1 MAAASA
7 PITMKEA
14 LTRFIQLIESY
25 REFRLAVE
33 IALICYTLLGD
44 SHEKMLLQSIG
55 VNPQFITFTNVT
67 MESDKYICVR
77 ETAPQNSVVIIDMNM
92 PMQPLRRPITADSA
106 LMNPNTRILALKAQV
121 PGTTQDH
128 LQIFNIEAKQKI
140 KSHQMPEQVVFWK
153 WITPKMLGLVT
164 QTSVYHWPI
173 EGDSEPVKMFDRT
186 ANLANN
192 QIINYR
198 CDPSEKWLVLIGIAP
213 GSPERP
219 QLVKGNMQLFSVD
232 QQRSQALEAHAAS
245 FASIRVPGNDRDSIL
260 ISFASKTS
268 NAGQVTSKLHVIELG
283 AQPGKPS
290 FSKKQ
295 ADLFFPPD
303 FADDFPVAMQI
314 SQKYGLIYVITKL
327 GLLFVYDLE
336 TATAVYRNRISP
348 DPIFLTSE
356 ASSIG
361 GFYAVNRRGQVLL
374 ATVNEATIIPFVS
387 GQLNNLE
394 LAVNLA
400 KRGNLPGAENLVVQ
414 RFQELFAQT
423 KYKEAAELAA
433 ESPQGI
439 LRTPDTVAKFQSV
452 PVQAGQTPPLLQYFG
467 TLLTKGKLNAFESLE
482 LSRLVVNQ
490 NKKNLLE
497 NWLAEDKLECSEEL
511 GDLVKTVDNDLALKI
526 YIKARATPK
535 VVAAFAER
543 REFDKILIYSK
554 QVGYTPDYL
563 FLLQTILRSD
573 PQEALEDLQKS
584 GGAPSSTKLGC
595 SYEHVP
601 RFMELPCS
609 PIEQAALAF
618 SLWSFHRNM
627 IREATAFLL
636 DVLKPNLPEHGY
648 LQTKVLEINLVTF
661 PNVADAILANGMF
674 SHYDRPRIAQLCEK
688 AGLYIR
694 ALQHY
699 SELPDIK
706 RVIVNTHA
714 IEPQALV
721 EFFGTLSREW
731 ALECMKDLL
740 MINIKGNLQII
751 VQVAKEYC
759 EQLGIDACIKLFE
772 QFKSYDG
779 LYFFLGSYLSS
790 SEDPDIHFKYIEA
803 AARTGQIK
811 EVERVTRESNFYDPE
826 KTKNFLMDAKL
837 PDARPLI
844 NVCDRFGFVPDLTHY
859 LYTNNMLR
867 YIEGYVQKVNP
878 GNAPL
883 VVGQLLDDECPEDF
897 IKGLILSVR
906 SLLPVEP
913 LVAECEKRNRLRLL
927 TQFLEHLVS
936 EGSQD
941 VHVHNALGKII
952 IESNNNPE
960 HFLTTNPYY
969 DSRVVGKYCEKRDP
983 TLAVVAYRRGQCD
996 DELINV
1002 TNKNSLFKLQAR
1014 YVVER
1019 MDGDLWD
1026 KVLNPDNE
1034 FRRQLI
1040 DQVVST
1046 ALPESKSPEQ
1056 VSAAVKA
1063 FMTADL
1069 PHELIELLE
1078 KIVLQNSAFSG
1089 NFNLQNL
1096 LILTAIKADPSRVM
1110 DYINRLDNFDGPAVG
1125 EVAVEAQLYEEAF
1138 AIFKKFNLNVQA
1150 VNVLLDNIRDIN
1162 RAVEFAFR
1170 VEEDAVW
1177 SQVAKAQLREGLVSD
1192 AIESFIRADDAT
1204 QFLDVIHAA
1213 EDADVYHDLVKYL
1226 LMVRQK
1232 TKEPKVDSELIY
1244 AYAKIDRLGDI
1255 EEFILMPNVANL
1267 PNVGDRLYDAALYEA
1282 AKIIFAFISNWAK
1295 LASTLI
1301 KLNQFQG
1308 AVDAARKAN
1317 SAKTWKEVCFA
1328 CVDAEEFRL
1337 AQICGLN
1344 IIVQVDDL
1352 EEVSEF
1358 YQNRGCFNELISL
1371 MESGLGLERAHMGI
1385 FTELGVLY
1393 ARYRHEKLMEHIK
1406 LFSTRLNIPKLIRA
1420 CDEQQHWKELT
1431 YLYIQYDEFDNAA
1444 TTVMNHSPDAWD
1456 HMQFKDIVVKVAN
1469 VELYYKAVH
1478 FYLQEHPDLINDLL
1492 NVLAL
1497 RVDHTRVVDIMR
1509 KAGHLRLV
1517 KPYMIAVQSN
1527 NVSAVNEALNE
1538 IYVEEEDYDRLRE
1551 SIELH
1556 DNFDQIGLAQKIE
1569 KHELLEMRRVA
1580 ASIYKKAGRWKQSIA
1595 LSKKDNLYKDAMET
1609 ASQSGDRELA
1619 EELLVYFIEQGKKEC
1634 FASCLFVCYDLIR
1647 PDVALELAWM
1657 NNMIDF
1663 AFPYLLQ
1670 FIREYT
1676 GKVDELIKDKIEAQK
1691 EAMAKENEEKDVMK
1705 QQNMYAQLLPLALPA
1720 PPMPGMGGP
1729 GMGGG
1734 FTPPPP
1740 PMGGMGMPPM
1750 PPFVFVVSVS
1760 AGDGIEFFVYDLDC
1774 NVKFE
1779 SWLTKLRR
1787 INIACVQE
1795 TKWVGFKARDVDG
1808 YKLWYSGSER
1818 RRNGVGILVD
1828 EELRGLDGEEKM
1840 RFWEALDEVVRGVP
1854 SSEKIVV
1861 AGDFNGHIG
1870 ALPGSFSDV
1879 HGGFGFRKRN
1889 EEGATLL
1896 EFARSFGLVVVKWS
1910 FPKKDDHLITF
1921 RSAIAKT
1928 QIDFLLLRKGDKVLC
1943 KDCKVIPSE
1952 NLSTQHTLLVMNLG
1966 IKKDRKRRGE
1976 ECRLGIKWGGLT
1988 PVNAWEIGKKLA
2000 GMGVWQCRGDVDSKW
2015 DRVARCIR
2023 ENASEVSG
2031 VSRGRAGHHRGNW
2044 RWNEE
2049 VKKKVR
2055 PRKGRERREKK
2066 LFRLAKARERKGRDL
2081 DQVKCIKGEDGTVL
2095 VEDDHIKNRWQSY
2108 FYRLLNDEGDRAIGL
2123 GELEHS
2129 EECLDFSY
2137 CRRFKVEEVREAVRR
2152 MRRSRATGP
2161 DEIPVDFWKFSGET
2175 GLRWLT
2181 GLFNGIFKTTKM
2193 SEAWRWS
2200 TMIPLYKNKGDIQSS
2215 NNYRGIKLL
2224 SHSMKI

>member
-1 MAAASA
+1 MAAANA
-7 PITMKEA
+7 PIAMREA
-14 LTRFIQLIESY
+14 LTLP
-25 REFRLAVE
+25 
-33 IALICYTLLGD
+33 
-44 SHEKMLLQSIG
+44 SIG
-55 VNPQFITFTNVT
+55 INPQFITFTHVT

-92 PMQPLRRPITADSA
+92 PNQPLRRPITADSA
-106 LMNPNTRILALKAQV
+106 LMNPNSRILALKAQLQ
-121 PGTTQDH
+121 GTTQDH
-128 LQIFNIEAKQKI
+128 LQIFNIEMKAKM
-140 KSHQMPEQVVFWK
+140 KSYQMPEQVVFWK
-153 WITPKMLGLVT
+153 WITPKLLGLVT
-164 QTSVYHWPI
+164 QTSVYHWSI
-173 EGDSEPVKMFDRT
+173 EGDSEPVKMFERT

-245 FASIRVPGNDRDSIL
+245 FAQFKVPGNENPSTL
-260 ISFASKTS
+260 ISFATKTL
-268 NAGQVTSKLHVIELG
+268 NAGQIISKLHVIELG

-290 FSKKQ
+290 FTKKQ

-314 SQKYGLIYVITKL
+314 SHKYSLIYVITKL

-356 ASSIG
+356 ATSVG
-361 GFYAVNRRGQVLL
+361 GFYAINRRGQVLL
-374 ATVNEATIIPFVS
+374 ATVNEQTIVNFVS

-400 KRGNLPGAENLVVQ
+400 KRGNLPGAEKLVVE
-414 RFQELFAQT
+414 RFHELFAQT

-467 TLLTKGKLNAFESLE
+467 TLLTRGKLNAFESLE

-511 GDLVKTVDNDLALKI
+511 GDLVK
-526 YIKARATPK
+526 
-535 VVAAFAER
+535 
-543 REFDKILIYSK
+543 
-554 QVGYTPDYL
+554 VGYTPDYL
-563 FLLQTILRSD
+563 FLLQTILRTD
-573 PQEALEDLQKS
+573 PQGAVNFALMMSQMEGGCPVDYNTITDLFLQ
-584 GGAPSSTKLGC
+584 
-595 SYEHVP
+595 
-601 RFMELPCS
+601 
-609 PIEQAALAF
+609 
-618 SLWSFHRNM
+618 RNL

-688 AGLYIR
+688 AGLYVR
-694 ALQHY
+694 ALQ
-699 SELPDIK
+699 
-706 RVIVNTHA
+706 
-714 IEPQALV
+714 
-721 EFFGTLSREW
+721 
-731 ALECMKDLL
+731 
-740 MINIKGNLQII
+740 
-751 VQVAKEYC
+751 
-759 EQLGIDACIKLFE
+759 
-772 QFKSYDG
+772 
-779 LYFFLGSYLSS
+779 
-790 SEDPDIHFKYIEA
+790 DPDIHFKYIEA
-803 AARTGQIK
+803 AAKTGQIK
-811 EVERVTRESNFYDPE
+811 EVERVTRESSFYDPE
-826 KTKNFLMDAKL
+826 KTKNFLMEAKL

-913 LVAECEKRNRLRLL
+913 LVEECEKRNRLRLL

-941 VHVHNALGKII
+941 VHVHNAL
-952 IESNNNPE
+952 
-960 HFLTTNPYY
+960 
-969 DSRVVGKYCEKRDP
+969 
-983 TLAVVAYRRGQCD
+983 
-996 DELINV
+996 
-1002 TNKNSLFKLQAR
+1002 
-1014 YVVER
+1014 
-1019 MDGDLWD
+1019 
-1026 KVLNPDNE
+1026 
-1034 FRRQLI
+1034 
-1040 DQVVST
+1040 
-1046 ALPESKSPEQ
+1046 
-1056 VSAAVKA
+1056 AVKA

-1125 EVAVEAQLYEEAF
+1125 EMAVEAQLYEEAF

-1150 VNVLLDNIRDIN
+1150 VNVLLDHIHSID

-1204 QFLDVIHAA
+1204 QFLDVIRAA
-1213 EDADVYHDLVKYL
+1213 EDGNAYHDLVRYL
-1226 LMVRQK
+1226 LMVRHK

-1244 AYAKIDRLGDI
+1244 AYAKIDRLSDI

-1267 PNVGDRLYDAALYEA
+1267 QNVGDRLYDEELYEA

-1295 LASTLI
+1295 LAVTLV
-1301 KLNQFQG
+1301 KLKQFQG

-1344 IIVQVDDL
+1344 IIIQLSSDFQLECLNNTFFQNVDDL
-1352 EEVSEF
+1352 EEVSEY

-1406 LFSTRLNIPKLIRA
+1406 LFATRLNIPKLIRA

-1444 TTVMNHSPDAWD
+1444 TTIMNHSPEAWD
-1456 HMQFKDIVVKVAN
+1456 HMQFKDVVVKVAN

-1478 FYLQEHPDLINDLL
+1478 FYLQEHPDLINDVL

-1497 RVDHTRVVDIMR
+1497 RVDHARVVDIMR

-1517 KPYMIAVQSN
+1517 KPYMVAVQSN

-1551 SIELH
+1551 SIDLH

-1580 ASIYKKAGRWKQSIA
+1580 AYIYKKAGRWKQSIA

-1619 EELLVYFIEQGKKEC
+1619 EELLVYFIDQGKKEC

-1647 PDVALELAWM
+1647 ADIALELAWM

-1676 GKVDELIKDKIEAQK
+1676 VKVDELVKDKIEAQNQVK
-1691 EAMAKENEEKDVMK
+1691 AKEQEEKEVIA

-1720 PPMPGMGGP
+1720 PPMPGMGG
-1729 GMGGG
+1729 G
-1734 FTPPPP
+1734 FAPPP
-1740 PMGGMGMPPM
+1740 PMGGLGMPPM
-1750 PPFVFVVSVS
+1750 PPF
-1760 AGDGIEFFVYDLDC
+1760 GMPPM
-1774 NVKFE
+1774 
-1779 SWLTKLRR
+1779 
-1787 INIACVQE
+1787 
-1795 TKWVGFKARDVDG
+1795 
-1808 YKLWYSGSER
+1808 GS
-1818 RRNGVGILVD
+1818 
-1828 EELRGLDGEEKM
+1828 
-1840 RFWEALDEVVRGVP
+1840 
-1854 SSEKIVV
+1854 
-1861 AGDFNGHIG
+1861 
-1870 ALPGSFSDV
+1870 
-1879 HGGFGFRKRN
+1879 
-1889 EEGATLL
+1889 
-1896 EFARSFGLVVVKWS
+1896 
-1910 FPKKDDHLITF
+1910 
-1921 RSAIAKT
+1921 
-1928 QIDFLLLRKGDKVLC
+1928 
-1943 KDCKVIPSE
+1943 
-1952 NLSTQHTLLVMNLG
+1952 
-1966 IKKDRKRRGE
+1966 
-1976 ECRLGIKWGGLT
+1976 
-1988 PVNAWEIGKKLA
+1988 
-2000 GMGVWQCRGDVDSKW
+2000 
-2015 DRVARCIR
+2015 
-2023 ENASEVSG
+2023 
-2031 VSRGRAGHHRGNW
+2031 
-2044 RWNEE
+2044 
-2049 VKKKVR
+2049 
-2055 PRKGRERREKK
+2055 
-2066 LFRLAKARERKGRDL
+2066 
-2081 DQVKCIKGEDGTVL
+2081 
-2095 VEDDHIKNRWQSY
+2095 Y
-2108 FYRLLNDEGDRAIGL
+2108 
-2123 GELEHS
+2123 
-2129 EECLDFSY
+2129 
-2137 CRRFKVEEVREAVRR
+2137 
-2152 MRRSRATGP
+2152 
-2161 DEIPVDFWKFSGET
+2161 
-2175 GLRWLT
+2175 
-2181 GLFNGIFKTTKM
+2181 
-2193 SEAWRWS
+2193 
-2200 TMIPLYKNKGDIQSS
+2200 
-2215 NNYRGIKLL
+2215 
-2224 SHSMKI
+2224 

>member
-1 MAAASA
+1 MAAANA
-7 PITMKEA
+7 PIAMREA
-14 LTRFIQLIESY
+14 LTLTS
-25 REFRLAVE
+25 LG
-33 IALICYTLLGD
+33 IA
-44 SHEKMLLQSIG
+44 
-55 VNPQFITFTNVT
+55 PQFVTFTHVT
-67 MESDKYICVR
+67 MESDRYICVR
-77 ETAPQNSVVIIDMNM
+77 ETSPQNSVVIIDMAM
-92 PMQPLRRPITADSA
+92 PSQPLRRPITADSA
-106 LMNPNTRILALKAQV
+106 LMNPNTRILALKAQIA
-121 PGTTQDH
+121 GTTQDH
-128 LQIFNIEAKQKI
+128 LQIFNIEAKTKV

-153 WITPKMLGLVT
+153 WITPKLLGLVT
-164 QTSVYHWPI
+164 QTSVYHWSI
-173 EGDSEPVKMFDRT
+173 EGDSEPTKMFDRT

-198 CDPSEKWLVLIGIAP
+198 CDPAEKWLVLIGIAP
-213 GSPERP
+213 GAPERP

-245 FASIRVPGNDRDSIL
+245 FATFKVPGNENPSTL
-260 ISFASKTS
+260 ICFASKAT
-268 NAGQVTSKLHVIELG
+268 NAGQITSKLHVIELG
-283 AQPGKPS
+283 AQPGKPG

-303 FADDFPVAMQI
+303 FQDDFPVAMQI
-314 SQKYGLIYVITKL
+314 SQKYGLVYVITKL

-336 TATAVYRNRISP
+336 TAAAVYRNRISP
-348 DPIFLTSE
+348 DPIFLTAE
-356 ASSIG
+356 SSTTG
-361 GFYAVNRRGQVLL
+361 GFYAINRRGQVLH
-374 ATVNEATIIPFVS
+374 ATVNDATVVPFVS

-400 KRGNLPGAENLVVQ
+400 KRANLPGAENLVVQ
-414 RFQELFAQT
+414 RFQELFSQT

-433 ESPQGI
+433 ESPQGL
-439 LRTPDTVAKFQSV
+439 LRTPETVAKFQSV

-467 TLLTKGKLNAFESLE
+467 TLLTRGKLNAYESLE

-554 QVGYTPDYL
+554 QVYCVGTAEFLFLVGSPQFSLNIDSVVYFFYLFQVGYTPDYL
-563 FLLQTILRSD
+563 FLLQTILRTD
-573 PQEALEDLQKS
+573 PQGAVNFALMMSQMEGGCPLDYNTITDLFLQ
-584 GGAPSSTKLGC
+584 
-595 SYEHVP
+595 
-601 RFMELPCS
+601 
-609 PIEQAALAF
+609 
-618 SLWSFHRNM
+618 RNM

-636 DVLKPNLPEHGY
+636 DVLKPNLEEHAF
-648 LQTKVLEINLVTF
+648 LQTKVLEINLVTY

-688 AGLYIR
+688 AGLYLR

-699 SELPDIK
+699 AELPDIK

-721 EFFGTLSREW
+721 EFFGTLSKEW

-740 MINIKGNLQII
+740 LVNLRGNLQIV
-751 VQVAKEYC
+751 VQAAKEYS
-759 EQLGIDACIKLFE
+759 EQLGVDGCIKLFE
-772 QFKSYDG
+772 QFKSYEG

-790 SEDPDIHFKYIEA
+790 SEDPDIHFKYIES

-811 EVERVTRESNFYDPE
+811 EVERVTRESNFYDAE
-826 KTKNFLMDAKL
+826 KTKNFLMEAKL

-913 LVAECEKRNRLRLL
+913 LVDECEKRNRLRLL

-952 IESNNNPE
+952 IDSNNNPE
-960 HFLTTNPYY
+960 HFLTTNPFY

-1026 KVLNPDNE
+1026 KVLLPENE
-1034 FRRQLI
+1034 YRRQFI

-1063 FMTADL
+1063 FMEADL

-1110 DYINRLDNFDGPAVG
+1110 DYVNRLDNFDGPAVG

-1150 VNVLLDNIRDIN
+1150 VDVLLDNIRSIE
-1162 RAVEFAFR
+1162 RAEEFAFR

-1177 SQVAKAQLREGLVSD
+1177 SQVAKAQLREGLVSE

-1204 QFLDVIHAA
+1204 HFLDVIRAA
-1213 EDADVYHDLVKYL
+1213 EEADVYHDLVKYL

-1232 TKEPKVDSELIY
+1232 AREPKVDGELIF
-1244 AYAKIDRLGDI
+1244 AYAKIDRLSDI

-1267 PNVGDRLYDAALYEA
+1267 QNVGDRLYDDELYEA
-1282 AKIIFAFISNWAK
+1282 AKIIYAFISNWAK
-1295 LASTLI
+1295 LAVTLV
-1301 KLNQFQG
+1301 KLKQFQG

-1344 IIVQVDDL
+1344 IIIQVDDL
-1352 EEVSEF
+1352 EEVSEY

-1393 ARYRHEKLMEHIK
+1393 ARYRPEKLMEHIK

-1444 TTVMNHSPDAWD
+1444 TTIMNHSPDAWD
-1456 HMQFKDIVVKVAN
+1456 HMQFKDVAVKVAN
-1469 VELYYKAVH
+1469 VEIYYKAVH

-1497 RVDHTRVVDIMR
+1497 RLDHTRVIDIMR
-1509 KAGHLRLV
+1509 KAGQLHLV
-1517 KPYMIAVQSN
+1517 KPYMVAVQSN

-1538 IYVEEEDYDRLRE
+1538 LYVEEEDYEKLRE
-1551 SIELH
+1551 SVDMH
-1556 DNFDQIGLAQKIE
+1556 DNFDQIGLAQKLE
-1569 KHELLEMRRVA
+1569 KHELLEMRRIA
-1580 ASIYKKAGRWKQSIA
+1580 AYIYKKAGRWKQSIA
-1595 LSKKDNLYKDAMET
+1595 LSKKDNMYKDCMET
-1609 ASQSGDRELA
+1609 CSQSGDRELS
-1619 EELLVYFIEQGKKEC
+1619 EDLLVYFIEQGKKEC
-1634 FASCLFVCYDLIR
+1634 FASCLFICYDLIR
-1647 PDVALELAWM
+1647 ADVALELAWT
-1657 NNMIDF
+1657 NNMLDF

-1676 GKVDELIKDKIEAQK
+1676 SKVDDLVKDRIESQK
-1691 EAMAKENEEKDVMK
+1691 EEKAKEQEEKDVVA

-1720 PPMPGMGGP
+1720 PPGMGGP
-1729 GMGGG
+1729 PPIGGMGM
-1734 FTPPPP
+1734 P

-1750 PPFVFVVSVS
+1750 
-1760 AGDGIEFFVYDLDC
+1760 G
-1774 NVKFE
+1774 
-1779 SWLTKLRR
+1779 
-1787 INIACVQE
+1787 
-1795 TKWVGFKARDVDG
+1795 
-1808 YKLWYSGSER
+1808 
-1818 RRNGVGILVD
+1818 
-1828 EELRGLDGEEKM
+1828 
-1840 RFWEALDEVVRGVP
+1840 
-1854 SSEKIVV
+1854 
-1861 AGDFNGHIG
+1861 
-1870 ALPGSFSDV
+1870 
-1879 HGGFGFRKRN
+1879 
-1889 EEGATLL
+1889 
-1896 EFARSFGLVVVKWS
+1896 
-1910 FPKKDDHLITF
+1910 
-1921 RSAIAKT
+1921 
-1928 QIDFLLLRKGDKVLC
+1928 
-1943 KDCKVIPSE
+1943 
-1952 NLSTQHTLLVMNLG
+1952 
-1966 IKKDRKRRGE
+1966 
-1976 ECRLGIKWGGLT
+1976 
-1988 PVNAWEIGKKLA
+1988 
-2000 GMGVWQCRGDVDSKW
+2000 GMGMPPMGPGPMP
-2015 DRVARCIR
+2015 AY
-2023 ENASEVSG
+2023 G
-2031 VSRGRAGHHRGNW
+2031 MPPMGN
-2044 RWNEE
+2044 
-2049 VKKKVR
+2049 
-2055 PRKGRERREKK
+2055 
-2066 LFRLAKARERKGRDL
+2066 
-2081 DQVKCIKGEDGTVL
+2081 
-2095 VEDDHIKNRWQSY
+2095 Y
-2108 FYRLLNDEGDRAIGL
+2108 
-2123 GELEHS
+2123 
-2129 EECLDFSY
+2129 
-2137 CRRFKVEEVREAVRR
+2137 
-2152 MRRSRATGP
+2152 
-2161 DEIPVDFWKFSGET
+2161 
-2175 GLRWLT
+2175 
-2181 GLFNGIFKTTKM
+2181 
-2193 SEAWRWS
+2193 
-2200 TMIPLYKNKGDIQSS
+2200 
-2215 NNYRGIKLL
+2215 
-2224 SHSMKI
+2224 

>member
-1 MAAASA
+1 MAAANA
-7 PITMKEA
+7 PIAMKEV
-14 LTRFIQLIESY
+14 LNLP
-25 REFRLAVE
+25 
-33 IALICYTLLGD
+33 
-44 SHEKMLLQSIG
+44 SIG
-55 VNPQFITFTNVT
+55 ISPQFITFTNVT
-67 MESDKYICVR
+67 MESEKYICVR

-106 LMNPNTRILALKAQV
+106 LMNPNSRILALKQL

-128 LQIFNIEAKQKI
+128 LQIFNIEQKAKI

-153 WITPKMLGLVT
+153 WISPKLLGLVT
-164 QTSVYHWPI
+164 QTSVYHWSI
-173 EGDSEPVKMFDRT
+173 EGESEPVKMFERT

-192 QIINYR
+192 QIINYK

-213 GSPERP
+213 GAPERP

-245 FASIRVPGNDRDSIL
+245 FALFKVPGNENPSIL
-260 ISFASKTS
+260 ISFATKSF
-268 NAGQVTSKLHVIELG
+268 NAGQITSKLH
-283 AQPGKPS
+283 
-290 FSKKQ
+290 
-295 ADLFFPPD
+295 
-303 FADDFPVAMQI
+303 
-314 SQKYGLIYVITKL
+314 
-327 GLLFVYDLE
+327 
-336 TATAVYRNRISP
+336 
-348 DPIFLTSE
+348 
-356 ASSIG
+356 
-361 GFYAVNRRGQVLL
+361 
-374 ATVNEATIIPFVS
+374 
-387 GQLNNLE
+387 LNNLE
-394 LAVNLA
+394 LAVSLA

-452 PVQAGQTPPLLQYFG
+452 PVQAGQTAPLLQYFSI
-467 TLLTKGKLNAFESLE
+467 LLTWGKLNAFESLE

-511 GDLVKTVDNDLALKI
+511 GDLVKTVDNDLVLKI

-563 FLLQTILRSD
+563 FLLQTILRTD
-573 PQEALEDLQKS
+573 PQGAVNFALMMSQMEGGCPVDYNTITDLFLQ
-584 GGAPSSTKLGC
+584 
-595 SYEHVP
+595 
-601 RFMELPCS
+601 
-609 PIEQAALAF
+609 
-618 SLWSFHRNM
+618 RNL

-636 DVLKPNLPEHGY
+636 DVLKPNLPEHAF

-699 SELPDIK
+699 SEFPDIK

-714 IEPQALV
+714 IEPQSLV

-740 MINIKGNLQII
+740 LVNLRGNLQII

-759 EQLGIDACIKLFE
+759 EQLGVDACIKLFE
-772 QFKSYDG
+772 QFKSYEG

-803 AARTGQIK
+803 AAKTGQIK
-811 EVERVTRESNFYDPE
+811 EVERVTRESNFYDAE
-826 KTKNFLMDAKL
+826 KTKNFLMEAKL

-844 NVCDRFGFVPDLTHY
+844 NVCDRFGFVPDLIHY

-913 LVAECEKRNRLRLL
+913 LVEECEKRNRLRLL

-952 IESNNNPE
+952 IDSNNNPE

-1014 YVVER
+1014 LIMHPMFLKWLNCPSPFDHRYVVER
-1019 MDGDLWD
+1019 MDGDLWE
-1026 KVLNPDNE
+1026 KVLNPENE
-1034 FRRQLI
+1034 YRRQLI

-1110 DYINRLDNFDGPAVG
+1110 DYITRLDNFDGPAVG

-1150 VNVLLDNIRDIN
+1150 VNVLLDNIRSID

-1204 QFLDVIHAA
+1204 QFLDVIRAS
-1213 EDADVYHDLVKYL
+1213 EDADVYPDLVRYL

-1232 TKEPKVDSELIY
+1232 VKEPKVDGELIY
-1244 AYAKIDRLGDI
+1244 AYAKIDRLGEI
-1255 EEFILMPNVANL
+1255 EEFILIPNVANL
-1267 PNVGDRLYDAALYEA
+1267 QNVGDRLFDEALYEA

-1295 LASTLI
+1295 LAVTLVRL
-1301 KLNQFQG
+1301 KQFQG

-1344 IIVQVDDL
+1344 IIIQVDDL
-1352 EEVSEF
+1352 EEVSEY

-1393 ARYRHEKLMEHIK
+1393 ARYRPEKLMEHIK

-1444 TTVMNHSPDAWD
+1444 TTVMNHSPESWD
-1456 HMQFKDIVVKVAN
+1456 HMQFKDIIVKVAS

-1478 FYLQEHPDLINDLL
+1478 FYLQEHPDLINDML

-1509 KAGHLRLV
+1509 KAGHLRIV
-1517 KPYMIAVQSN
+1517 KPYMVAVQSN

-1551 SIELH
+1551 SIDLH

-1580 ASIYKKAGRWKQSIA
+1580 AYIYKKAGRWKQSIA
-1595 LSKKDNLYKDAMET
+1595 LSKKDNHYKDAMET
-1609 ASQSGDRELA
+1609 ASQSGERELA
-1619 EELLVYFIEQGKKEC
+1619 EELLVYFIEQAGHLRLVKPYMVAVQSNNVSAVNEALNEIYVEEEDYDRLRESIDLHDNFDQIGLAQKGKKEC
-1634 FASCLFVCYDLIR
+1634 FASCLFVCYDLLR
-1647 PDVALELAWM
+1647 ADVVLELAWIH
-1657 NNMIDF
+1657 NMIDF

-1676 GKVDELIKDKIEAQK
+1676 GKVDELIKDKSEAQK
-1691 EAMAKENEEKDVMK
+1691 EVKAKEQEEKEVIAQQGKKECFASCLFVCYDLLRADVVLELAWIHNMIDFAFPYLL
-1705 QQNMYAQLLPLALPA
+1705 QNMYAQLLPLALPA
-1720 PPMPGMGGP
+1720 PPMPGMGG
-1729 GMGGG
+1729 G
-1734 FTPPPP
+1734 FAPPPP
-1740 PMGGMGMPPM
+1740 PMGGMGMPPSM
-1750 PPFVFVVSVS
+1750 PPF
-1760 AGDGIEFFVYDLDC
+1760 GMPPM
-1774 NVKFE
+1774 
-1779 SWLTKLRR
+1779 
-1787 INIACVQE
+1787 
-1795 TKWVGFKARDVDG
+1795 
-1808 YKLWYSGSER
+1808 GS
-1818 RRNGVGILVD
+1818 
-1828 EELRGLDGEEKM
+1828 
-1840 RFWEALDEVVRGVP
+1840 
-1854 SSEKIVV
+1854 
-1861 AGDFNGHIG
+1861 
-1870 ALPGSFSDV
+1870 
-1879 HGGFGFRKRN
+1879 
-1889 EEGATLL
+1889 
-1896 EFARSFGLVVVKWS
+1896 
-1910 FPKKDDHLITF
+1910 
-1921 RSAIAKT
+1921 
-1928 QIDFLLLRKGDKVLC
+1928 
-1943 KDCKVIPSE
+1943 
-1952 NLSTQHTLLVMNLG
+1952 
-1966 IKKDRKRRGE
+1966 
-1976 ECRLGIKWGGLT
+1976 
-1988 PVNAWEIGKKLA
+1988 
-2000 GMGVWQCRGDVDSKW
+2000 
-2015 DRVARCIR
+2015 
-2023 ENASEVSG
+2023 
-2031 VSRGRAGHHRGNW
+2031 
-2044 RWNEE
+2044 
-2049 VKKKVR
+2049 
-2055 PRKGRERREKK
+2055 
-2066 LFRLAKARERKGRDL
+2066 
-2081 DQVKCIKGEDGTVL
+2081 
-2095 VEDDHIKNRWQSY
+2095 Y
-2108 FYRLLNDEGDRAIGL
+2108 
-2123 GELEHS
+2123 
-2129 EECLDFSY
+2129 
-2137 CRRFKVEEVREAVRR
+2137 
-2152 MRRSRATGP
+2152 
-2161 DEIPVDFWKFSGET
+2161 
-2175 GLRWLT
+2175 
-2181 GLFNGIFKTTKM
+2181 
-2193 SEAWRWS
+2193 
-2200 TMIPLYKNKGDIQSS
+2200 
-2215 NNYRGIKLL
+2215 
-2224 SHSMKI
+2224 

>member
-1 MAAASA
+1 MAAANA

-14 LTRFIQLIESY
+14 LTLTS
-25 REFRLAVE
+25 
-33 IALICYTLLGD
+33 LG
-44 SHEKMLLQSIG
+44 I
-55 VNPQFITFTNVT
+55 NPQFITFTHVT

-77 ETAPQNSVVIIDMNM
+77 ETATQNSVVIIDMSM

-106 LMNPNTRILALKAQV
+106 LMNPGSRILALKAQV

-128 LQIFNIEAKQKI
+128 LQIFNIEMKAKM

-153 WITPKMLGLVT
+153 WITPKMLGMVT
-164 QTSVYHWPI
+164 QSSVYHWSL

-186 ANLANN
+186 ANLAGN

-213 GSPERP
+213 GAPERP

-245 FASIRVPGNDRDSIL
+245 FASFKVSGNDNPSIL
-260 ISFASKTS
+260 ISFASKTIS
-268 NAGQVTSKLHVIELG
+268 GGQLTSKLHVIELG
-283 AQPGKPS
+283 AQPGKPG

-303 FADDFPVAMQI
+303 FTDDFPVAMQI
-314 SQKYGLIYVITKL
+314 SHKYSLIYVITKL

-336 TATAVYRNRISP
+336 TASAVYRNRISP

-356 ASSIG
+356 ASSVG
-361 GFYAVNRRGQVLL
+361 GFYAINRRGQVLL
-374 ATVNEATIIPFVS
+374 ATVNESTIIPFVS

-414 RFQELFAQT
+414 RFQELFSQM

-439 LRTPDTVAKFQSV
+439 LRTPETVAKFQSV
-452 PVQAGQTPPLLQYFG
+452 PVQPGQTPPLLQYFG

-482 LSRLVVNQ
+482 LSRMVVNQ

-511 GDLVKTVDNDLALKI
+511 GDLVKTVDNDLALKV

-573 PQEALEDLQKS
+573 PQGAVNFALMMSQMEGGCPVDYNTITDLFLQ
-584 GGAPSSTKLGC
+584 
-595 SYEHVP
+595 
-601 RFMELPCS
+601 
-609 PIEQAALAF
+609 
-618 SLWSFHRNM
+618 RNL
-627 IREATAFLL
+627 IREATSFLL

-688 AGLYIR
+688 AGLYMR

-699 SELPDIK
+699 SDLPDIK

-740 MINIKGNLQII
+740 LVNLRGNLQII
-751 VQVAKEYC
+751 VQVAKEYS
-759 EQLGIDACIKLFE
+759 EQLGVDSCIKLFE
-772 QFKSYDG
+772 QFKSYEG
-779 LYFFLGSYLSS
+779 LYFFLGSYLSM

-803 AARTGQIK
+803 AAKTGQIK

-826 KTKNFLMDAKL
+826 KTKNFLMEARL

-859 LYTNNMLR
+859 LYANNMLR

-878 GNAPL
+878 SNAPL
-883 VVGQLLDDECPEDF
+883 VVGQLLDDDCPEDF

-913 LVAECEKRNRLRLL
+913 LVEECEKRNRLRLL

-952 IESNNNPE
+952 IDTNNNPE

-996 DELINV
+996 EELINV

-1019 MDGDLWD
+1019 MDPDLWE
-1026 KVLNPDNE
+1026 KVLTPDNP

-1046 ALPESKSPEQ
+1046 ALPESKNPDQ
-1056 VSAAVKA
+1056 VSATVKA

-1089 NFNLQNL
+1089 NPNLQNL
-1096 LILTAIKADPSRVM
+1096 LILTAIKADKSRVM

-1125 EVAVEAQLYEEAF
+1125 EIAVGAELYEEAF

-1150 VNVLLDNIRDIN
+1150 VNVLLDNIKSIE
-1162 RAVEFAFR
+1162 RAVEFANR
-1170 VEEDAVW
+1170 VDEDAVW
-1177 SQVAKAQLREGLVSD
+1177 SQVGKAQLREGLVSD
-1192 AIESFIRADDAT
+1192 AIESFILADDAT
-1204 QFLDVIHAA
+1204 EFHDVIRAA
-1213 EDADVYHDLVKYL
+1213 EQMEVYHDLVKYL
-1226 LMVRQK
+1226 LMVRRK
-1232 TKEPKVDSELIY
+1232 VKEPKVDSELIY
-1244 AYAKIDRLGDI
+1244 AYAKIDRLGEI
-1255 EEFILMPNVANL
+1255 EEFILTPNVANL
-1267 PNVGDRLYDAALYEA
+1267 QTVGDRLFDEALYEA
-1282 AKIIFAFISNWAK
+1282 AKIIFTFISNWAK
-1295 LASTLI
+1295 LASTLV
-1301 KLNQFQG
+1301 KLQQFQG

-1317 SAKTWKEVCFA
+1317 SSRTWKEVCFA

-1344 IIVQVDDL
+1344 IIIQVDDL
-1352 EEVSEF
+1352 EDVSNY
-1358 YQNRGCFNELISL
+1358 YQNRGYFNELISL

-1385 FTELGVLY
+1385 FTELGILF
-1393 ARYRHEKLMEHIK
+1393 ARYRPEKLMEHIK
-1406 LFSTRLNIPKLIRA
+1406 LFSTRLNIPKLIRV

-1444 TTVMNHSPDAWD
+1444 ATIMSHSPEAWD
-1456 HMQFKDIVVKVAN
+1456 HMQFKDVIVKVAN

-1478 FYLQEHPDLINDLL
+1478 FYLREHPDLINDLL

-1509 KAGHLRLV
+1509 KAGHIHLI
-1517 KPYMIAVQSN
+1517 KPYMVSVQSN
-1527 NVSAVNEALNE
+1527 NVAAVNEALNE
-1538 IYVEEEDYDRLRE
+1538 IYVEEEDYERLRE
-1551 SIELH
+1551 SIDMH
-1556 DNFDQIGLAQKIE
+1556 DNFDQIALAQKIE
-1569 KHELLEMRRVA
+1569 KHELLELRRVA
-1580 ASIYKKAGRWKQSIA
+1580 AYIYKKAGRWRQSVA

-1619 EELLVYFIEQGKKEC
+1619 EELLTYFIEKGKKEC
-1634 FASCLFVCYDLIR
+1634 FASCLFICYDLIR

-1657 NNMIDF
+1657 NNIVDF

-1676 GKVDELIKDKIEAQK
+1676 TKVDELVKDKLEAIQ
-1691 EAMAKENEEKDVMK
+1691 EEKSKEKEEKELVA
-1705 QQNMYAQLLPLALPA
+1705 QQNMYAPLLPLALPA
-1720 PPMPGMGGP
+1720 PPVG

-1734 FTPPPP
+1734 ISGGMPS
-1740 PMGGMGMPPM
+1740 MGMPSMGPMGMPPM
-1750 PPFVFVVSVS
+1750 PS
-1760 AGDGIEFFVYDLDC
+1760 Y
-1774 NVKFE
+1774 
-1779 SWLTKLRR
+1779 
-1787 INIACVQE
+1787 
-1795 TKWVGFKARDVDG
+1795 
-1808 YKLWYSGSER
+1808 
-1818 RRNGVGILVD
+1818 
-1828 EELRGLDGEEKM
+1828 
-1840 RFWEALDEVVRGVP
+1840 
-1854 SSEKIVV
+1854 
-1861 AGDFNGHIG
+1861 
-1870 ALPGSFSDV
+1870 
-1879 HGGFGFRKRN
+1879 
-1889 EEGATLL
+1889 
-1896 EFARSFGLVVVKWS
+1896 
-1910 FPKKDDHLITF
+1910 
-1921 RSAIAKT
+1921 
-1928 QIDFLLLRKGDKVLC
+1928 
-1943 KDCKVIPSE
+1943 
-1952 NLSTQHTLLVMNLG
+1952 
-1966 IKKDRKRRGE
+1966 
-1976 ECRLGIKWGGLT
+1976 
-1988 PVNAWEIGKKLA
+1988 
-2000 GMGVWQCRGDVDSKW
+2000 GMPPM
-2015 DRVARCIR
+2015 
-2023 ENASEVSG
+2023 
-2031 VSRGRAGHHRGNW
+2031 GN
-2044 RWNEE
+2044 
-2049 VKKKVR
+2049 
-2055 PRKGRERREKK
+2055 
-2066 LFRLAKARERKGRDL
+2066 
-2081 DQVKCIKGEDGTVL
+2081 
-2095 VEDDHIKNRWQSY
+2095 Y
-2108 FYRLLNDEGDRAIGL
+2108 
-2123 GELEHS
+2123 
-2129 EECLDFSY
+2129 
-2137 CRRFKVEEVREAVRR
+2137 
-2152 MRRSRATGP
+2152 
-2161 DEIPVDFWKFSGET
+2161 
-2175 GLRWLT
+2175 
-2181 GLFNGIFKTTKM
+2181 
-2193 SEAWRWS
+2193 
-2200 TMIPLYKNKGDIQSS
+2200 
-2215 NNYRGIKLL
+2215 
-2224 SHSMKI
+2224 

>member
-1 MAAASA
+1 MAAANA

-14 LTRFIQLIESY
+14 LTL
-25 REFRLAVE
+25 
-33 IALICYTLLGD
+33 T
-44 SHEKMLLQSIG
+44 SIG
-55 VNPQFITFTNVT
+55 INPQFITFTNVT

-77 ETAPQNSVVIIDMNM
+77 ETSPQNSVVIIDMSM
-92 PMQPLRRPITADSA
+92 PNQPLRRPITADSA
-106 LMNPNTRILALKAQV
+106 LMNPNTRILALKAQL

-128 LQIFNIEAKQKI
+128 LQIFNIEAKAKM

-164 QTSVYHWPI
+164 QSSVYHWSI

-192 QIINYR
+192 QIINYK

-219 QLVKGNMQLFSVD
+219 QLVKGSMQLFSVD

-245 FASIRVPGNDRDSIL
+245 FASFRVAGNDKDSIL
-260 ISFASKTS
+260 ISFATKSS
-268 NAGQVTSKLHVIELG
+268 NSGQITSKLHVIELG

-290 FSKKQ
+290 FAKKQ

-314 SQKYGLIYVITKL
+314 SHKYSLIYVITKL
-327 GLLFVYDLE
+327 GLLFVYDLDS
-336 TATAVYRNRISP
+336 AAAVYRNRISP

-356 ASSIG
+356 ASSVG
-361 GFYAVNRRGQVLL
+361 GFYAINRRGQVLL
-374 ATVNEATIIPFVS
+374 ATVNEATIVPFVS

-452 PVQAGQTPPLLQYFG
+452 PVQTGQTPPLLQYFG
-467 TLLTKGKLNAFESLE
+467 MLLTKGKLNAFESLE

-511 GDLVKTVDNDLALKI
+511 GDLVK
-526 YIKARATPK
+526 
-535 VVAAFAER
+535 
-543 REFDKILIYSK
+543 
-554 QVGYTPDYL
+554 VGYTPDYL

-573 PQEALEDLQKS
+573 PQGAVNFALMMSQMEGGCPVDYNTITDLFLQ
-584 GGAPSSTKLGC
+584 
-595 SYEHVP
+595 
-601 RFMELPCS
+601 
-609 PIEQAALAF
+609 
-618 SLWSFHRNM
+618 RNM

-636 DVLKPNLPEHGY
+636 DVLKPNLPEHAF

-688 AGLYIR
+688 AGLYVR
-694 ALQHY
+694 AL
-699 SELPDIK
+699 
-706 RVIVNTHA
+706 
-714 IEPQALV
+714 
-721 EFFGTLSREW
+721 
-731 ALECMKDLL
+731 
-740 MINIKGNLQII
+740 
-751 VQVAKEYC
+751 QVAKEYC
-759 EQLGIDACIKLFE
+759 EQLGVDVCIKLFE
-772 QFKSYDG
+772 QFKSYEG

-790 SEDPDIHFKYIEA
+790 SEDPEIHFKYIEA
-803 AARTGQIK
+803 AAKTGQIK
-811 EVERVTRESNFYDPE
+811 EVERVTRESNFYDAE
-826 KTKNFLMDAKL
+826 KTKNFLMEAKL

-859 LYTNNMLR
+859 LYSNNMLR

-913 LVAECEKRNRLRLL
+913 LVEECEKRNRLRLL

-941 VHVHNALGKII
+941 VHVHNAL
-952 IESNNNPE
+952 
-960 HFLTTNPYY
+960 
-969 DSRVVGKYCEKRDP
+969 
-983 TLAVVAYRRGQCD
+983 
-996 DELINV
+996 
-1002 TNKNSLFKLQAR
+1002 
-1014 YVVER
+1014 
-1019 MDGDLWD
+1019 
-1026 KVLNPDNE
+1026 
-1034 FRRQLI
+1034 
-1040 DQVVST
+1040 
-1046 ALPESKSPEQ
+1046 EQ

-1177 SQVAKAQLREGLVSD
+1177 SQVARAQLREGLVSD

-1204 QFLDVIHAA
+1204 QFLEVIRAA
-1213 EDADVYHDLVKYL
+1213 EDEDVYHDLVKYL

-1244 AYAKIDRLGDI
+1244 AYAKIDRLGEI

-1267 PNVGDRLYDAALYEA
+1267 PNVGDRLYDEALYEA
-1282 AKIIFAFISNWAK
+1282 AKIIFAFISNWGK
-1295 LASTLI
+1295 LAITLV
-1301 KLNQFQG
+1301 KLKQFQG

-1352 EEVSEF
+1352 EEVSEY

-1420 CDEQQHWKELT
+1420 CDEQQHWQELT
-1431 YLYIQYDEFDNAA
+1431 YLYVQYDEFDNAA
-1444 TTVMNHSPDAWD
+1444 TTVMNHSPEAWE
-1456 HMQFKDIVVKVAN
+1456 HMQFKDIIVKVAN

-1478 FYLQEHPDLINDLL
+1478 FYLQEHPDLINDIL

-1497 RVDHTRVVDIMR
+1497 RIDHTRVVDIMR

-1517 KPYMIAVQSN
+1517 KPYMVAVQSN

-1551 SIELH
+1551 SIDLH
-1556 DNFDQIGLAQKIE
+1556 DNFDQIGLAQ
-1569 KHELLEMRRVA
+1569 RRVA
-1580 ASIYKKAGRWKQSIA
+1580 AYIYKKAGRWKLSIA

-1676 GKVDELIKDKIEAQK
+1676 GKVDELIKDKIEAMK
-1691 EAMAKENEEKDVMK
+1691 EVKAKEEEEKDVIM
-1705 QQNMYAQLLPLALPA
+1705 QQNLYAQLLPLALPA
-1720 PPMPGMGGP
+1720 PPMPGMGG
-1729 GMGGG
+1729 GYG
-1734 FTPPPP
+1734 TAPP

-1750 PPFVFVVSVS
+1750 PPF
-1760 AGDGIEFFVYDLDC
+1760 GMPPM
-1774 NVKFE
+1774 
-1779 SWLTKLRR
+1779 
-1787 INIACVQE
+1787 
-1795 TKWVGFKARDVDG
+1795 
-1808 YKLWYSGSER
+1808 GS
-1818 RRNGVGILVD
+1818 
-1828 EELRGLDGEEKM
+1828 
-1840 RFWEALDEVVRGVP
+1840 
-1854 SSEKIVV
+1854 
-1861 AGDFNGHIG
+1861 
-1870 ALPGSFSDV
+1870 
-1879 HGGFGFRKRN
+1879 
-1889 EEGATLL
+1889 
-1896 EFARSFGLVVVKWS
+1896 
-1910 FPKKDDHLITF
+1910 
-1921 RSAIAKT
+1921 
-1928 QIDFLLLRKGDKVLC
+1928 
-1943 KDCKVIPSE
+1943 
-1952 NLSTQHTLLVMNLG
+1952 
-1966 IKKDRKRRGE
+1966 
-1976 ECRLGIKWGGLT
+1976 
-1988 PVNAWEIGKKLA
+1988 
-2000 GMGVWQCRGDVDSKW
+2000 
-2015 DRVARCIR
+2015 
-2023 ENASEVSG
+2023 
-2031 VSRGRAGHHRGNW
+2031 
-2044 RWNEE
+2044 
-2049 VKKKVR
+2049 
-2055 PRKGRERREKK
+2055 
-2066 LFRLAKARERKGRDL
+2066 
-2081 DQVKCIKGEDGTVL
+2081 
-2095 VEDDHIKNRWQSY
+2095 Y
-2108 FYRLLNDEGDRAIGL
+2108 
-2123 GELEHS
+2123 
-2129 EECLDFSY
+2129 
-2137 CRRFKVEEVREAVRR
+2137 
-2152 MRRSRATGP
+2152 
-2161 DEIPVDFWKFSGET
+2161 
-2175 GLRWLT
+2175 
-2181 GLFNGIFKTTKM
+2181 
-2193 SEAWRWS
+2193 
-2200 TMIPLYKNKGDIQSS
+2200 
-2215 NNYRGIKLL
+2215 
-2224 SHSMKI
+2224 

>member
-1 MAAASA
+1 
-7 PITMKEA
+7 
-14 LTRFIQLIESY
+14 
-25 REFRLAVE
+25 
-33 IALICYTLLGD
+33 
-44 SHEKMLLQSIG
+44 
-55 VNPQFITFTNVT
+55 
-67 MESDKYICVR
+67 
-77 ETAPQNSVVIIDMNM
+77 
-92 PMQPLRRPITADSA
+92 
-106 LMNPNTRILALKAQV
+106 
-121 PGTTQDH
+121 
-128 LQIFNIEAKQKI
+128 
-140 KSHQMPEQVVFWK
+140 
-153 WITPKMLGLVT
+153 
-164 QTSVYHWPI
+164 
-173 EGDSEPVKMFDRT
+173 MFDRT

-213 GSPERP
+213 GSPEKP

-245 FASIRVPGNDRDSIL
+245 FASFRVPGNDNDSIL
-260 ISFASKTS
+260 ISFATKTS
-268 NAGQVTSKLHVIELG
+268 NAGQITSKLHVIELG

-290 FSKKQ
+290 FTKKQ

-303 FADDFPVAMQI
+303 FVDDFPVAMQI
-314 SQKYGLIYVITKL
+314 SNKYGLIYVITKL

-336 TATAVYRNRISP
+336 TTTAVYRNRISP
-348 DPIFLTSE
+348 DPIFLTAE
-356 ASSIG
+356 ASSVG
-361 GFYAVNRRGQVLL
+361 GFYAINRRGQVLL
-374 ATVNEATIIPFVS
+374 ATVNETTIVPFVS

-414 RFQELFAQT
+414 RFQELFSQT

-511 GDLVKTVDNDLALKI
+511 GDLVKVRFSNN
-526 YIKARATPK
+526 
-535 VVAAFAER
+535 
-543 REFDKILIYSK
+543 
-554 QVGYTPDYL
+554 VGYTPDYL

-573 PQEALEDLQKS
+573 PQGAVNFALMMSQMEGGCPVDYNTITDLFLQ
-584 GGAPSSTKLGC
+584 
-595 SYEHVP
+595 
-601 RFMELPCS
+601 
-609 PIEQAALAF
+609 
-618 SLWSFHRNM
+618 RNL

-636 DVLKPNLPEHGY
+636 DVLKPNLPEHAY

-688 AGLYIR
+688 GGLYMR

-699 SELPDIK
+699 NELSDIK

-721 EFFGTLSREW
+721 EFFGTLSHEW
-731 ALECMKDLL
+731 ALDCMKDLL
-740 MINIKGNLQII
+740 MVNLRGNLQII
-751 VQVAKEYC
+751 VQ
-759 EQLGIDACIKLFE
+759 
-772 QFKSYDG
+772 
-779 LYFFLGSYLSS
+779 
-790 SEDPDIHFKYIEA
+790 DPDIHFKYIEA
-803 AARTGQIK
+803 AAKTGQIK

-826 KTKNFLMDAKL
+826 KTKNFLMEAKL

-859 LYTNNMLR
+859 LYTSNMLR

-913 LVAECEKRNRLRLL
+913 LVEECEKRNRLRLL

-941 VHVHNALGKII
+941 VHVHNAL
-952 IESNNNPE
+952 
-960 HFLTTNPYY
+960 
-969 DSRVVGKYCEKRDP
+969 
-983 TLAVVAYRRGQCD
+983 
-996 DELINV
+996 
-1002 TNKNSLFKLQAR
+1002 
-1014 YVVER
+1014 
-1019 MDGDLWD
+1019 
-1026 KVLNPDNE
+1026 
-1034 FRRQLI
+1034 
-1040 DQVVST
+1040 
-1046 ALPESKSPEQ
+1046 EQ

-1150 VNVLLDNIRDIN
+1150 VSVLLDNIRDIN

-1204 QFLDVIHAA
+1204 QFLEVIRAA
-1213 EDADVYHDLVKYL
+1213 EDANVYHDLVKYL

-1232 TKEPKVDSELIY
+1232 AKEPKVDSELIY

-1267 PNVGDRLYDAALYEA
+1267 PNVGDRLYDEALYEA
-1282 AKIIFAFISNWAK
+1282 AKIIYAFISNWAK
-1295 LASTLI
+1295 LAVTLV
-1301 KLNQFQG
+1301 KLKQFQG

-1317 SAKTWKEVCFA
+1317 SSKTWKEVCFA

-1352 EEVSEF
+1352 EEVSEY
-1358 YQNRGCFNELISL
+1358 YQNRGYFNELISL

-1393 ARYRHEKLMEHIK
+1393 ARYRYEKLMEHIK

-1444 TTVMNHSPDAWD
+1444 TTVMNHSPEAWD
-1456 HMQFKDIVVKVAN
+1456 HMQFKDIIVKVAN

-1478 FYLQEHPDLINDLL
+1478 FYLQEHPDLINDVL

-1517 KPYMIAVQSN
+1517 KPYMVAVQSN

-1551 SIELH
+1551 SI
-1556 DNFDQIGLAQKIE
+1556 DFYDSFDQIGLAQKIE

-1580 ASIYKKAGRWKQSIA
+1580 AYIYKKAGRWKQSIA
-1595 LSKKDNLYKDAMET
+1595 LSKKDSLYKDAMET

-1647 PDVALELAWM
+1647 PDVVLELAWI

-1670 FIREYT
+1670 FMREYT
-1676 GKVDELIKDKIEAQK
+1676 GKIDELIKDKIDAANEVK
-1691 EAMAKENEEKDVMK
+1691 AKENEEKGVIK

-1720 PPMPGMGGP
+1720 PPMPGMGGG

-1734 FTPPPP
+1734 GFAAPPPP
-1740 PMGGMGMPPM
+1740 PHMGGMGMPPM
-1750 PPFVFVVSVS
+1750 PPF
-1760 AGDGIEFFVYDLDC
+1760 GMP
-1774 NVKFE
+1774 
-1779 SWLTKLRR
+1779 TM
-1787 INIACVQE
+1787 
-1795 TKWVGFKARDVDG
+1795 
-1808 YKLWYSGSER
+1808 GS
-1818 RRNGVGILVD
+1818 
-1828 EELRGLDGEEKM
+1828 
-1840 RFWEALDEVVRGVP
+1840 
-1854 SSEKIVV
+1854 
-1861 AGDFNGHIG
+1861 
-1870 ALPGSFSDV
+1870 
-1879 HGGFGFRKRN
+1879 
-1889 EEGATLL
+1889 
-1896 EFARSFGLVVVKWS
+1896 
-1910 FPKKDDHLITF
+1910 
-1921 RSAIAKT
+1921 
-1928 QIDFLLLRKGDKVLC
+1928 
-1943 KDCKVIPSE
+1943 
-1952 NLSTQHTLLVMNLG
+1952 
-1966 IKKDRKRRGE
+1966 
-1976 ECRLGIKWGGLT
+1976 
-1988 PVNAWEIGKKLA
+1988 
-2000 GMGVWQCRGDVDSKW
+2000 
-2015 DRVARCIR
+2015 
-2023 ENASEVSG
+2023 
-2031 VSRGRAGHHRGNW
+2031 
-2044 RWNEE
+2044 
-2049 VKKKVR
+2049 
-2055 PRKGRERREKK
+2055 
-2066 LFRLAKARERKGRDL
+2066 
-2081 DQVKCIKGEDGTVL
+2081 
-2095 VEDDHIKNRWQSY
+2095 Y
-2108 FYRLLNDEGDRAIGL
+2108 
-2123 GELEHS
+2123 
-2129 EECLDFSY
+2129 
-2137 CRRFKVEEVREAVRR
+2137 
-2152 MRRSRATGP
+2152 
-2161 DEIPVDFWKFSGET
+2161 
-2175 GLRWLT
+2175 
-2181 GLFNGIFKTTKM
+2181 
-2193 SEAWRWS
+2193 
-2200 TMIPLYKNKGDIQSS
+2200 
-2215 NNYRGIKLL
+2215 
-2224 SHSMKI
+2224 

>member
-1 MAAASA
+1 MAAANA
-7 PITMKEA
+7 PISMKEA
-14 LTRFIQLIESY
+14 LTLP
-25 REFRLAVE
+25 
-33 IALICYTLLGD
+33 
-44 SHEKMLLQSIG
+44 SIG
-55 VNPQFITFTNVT
+55 INPQFITFTHVT

-77 ETAPQNSVVIIDMNM
+77 ETSPQNSVVIVDMNM

-106 LMNPNTRILALKAQV
+106 LMNPNSRILALKAQL

-128 LQIFNIEAKQKI
+128 LQIFNIEMKAKM
-140 KSHQMPEQVVFWK
+140 KSHQMPEQVAFWK

-164 QTSVYHWPI
+164 QTAVYHWSI

-186 ANLANN
+186 ANLSNN

-198 CDPSEKWLVLIGIAP
+198 CDPTEKWLVLIGIAP
-213 GSPERP
+213 GSPEKP
-219 QLVKGNMQLFSVD
+219 QLVKGNMQLYSVD
-232 QQRSQALEAHAAS
+232 QQRSQALEAHAAA
-245 FASIRVPGNDRDSIL
+245 FASFKVPGNENPSVL
-260 ISFASKTS
+260 ISFATKTV
-268 NAGQVTSKLHVIELG
+268 NAGQITSKLHVIELG

-290 FSKKQ
+290 FTKKQ

-314 SQKYGLIYVITKL
+314 SHKYSLIYVITKL

-348 DPIFLTSE
+348 DPIFLTAE
-356 ASSIG
+356 ASSVG

-374 ATVNEATIIPFVS
+374 ATVNEATIVPFVS

-433 ESPQGI
+433 DSPQGI

-490 NKKNLLE
+490 NKKNLWRTGWLKTSWNAVKNLE
-497 NWLAEDKLECSEEL
+497 TLSSYLSHKETGHLFLLSFICL
-511 GDLVKTVDNDLALKI
+511 LVFSRCGSQCEAVI
-526 YIKARATPK
+526 
-535 VVAAFAER
+535 
-543 REFDKILIYSK
+543 
-554 QVGYTPDYL
+554 VGYTPDYL

-573 PQEALEDLQKS
+573 PQGAVNFALMMSQMEGGCPVDYNTITDLFLQ
-584 GGAPSSTKLGC
+584 
-595 SYEHVP
+595 
-601 RFMELPCS
+601 
-609 PIEQAALAF
+609 
-618 SLWSFHRNM
+618 RNL

-636 DVLKPNLPEHGY
+636 DVLKPNLPEHAH

-688 AGLYIR
+688 AGLYVR

-714 IEPQALV
+714 IEPQSLV

-740 MINIKGNLQII
+740 LVNLRGNLQII
-751 VQVAKEYC
+751 VQVAKEYS
-759 EQLGIDACIKLFE
+759 EQLGVDACIKLFE
-772 QFKSYDG
+772 QFKSYEG
-779 LYFFLGSYLSS
+779 LYFFLGSSLSS
-790 SEDPDIHFKYIEA
+790 SEDPEIHFKYIEA
-803 AARTGQIK
+803 AAKTGQIK

-826 KTKNFLMDAKL
+826 KTKNFLMEAKL

-859 LYTNNMLR
+859 LYSNNMLR

-913 LVAECEKRNRLRLL
+913 LVEECEKRNRLRLL

-952 IESNNNPE
+952 IDSNNNPE

-983 TLAVVAYRRGQCD
+983 TLAVVAYRRGLCD

-1019 MDGDLWD
+1019 MEADLWD
-1026 KVLNPDNE
+1026 KVLNPENE

-1150 VNVLLDNIRDIN
+1150 VNVLLDNIRSID

-1177 SQVAKAQLREGLVSD
+1177 SQVAKAQLKEGLVSE

-1204 QFLDVIHAA
+1204 QFLDVIRAA
-1213 EDADVYHDLVKYL
+1213 EDANVYHDLVRYL
-1226 LMVRQK
+1226 LMVREK
-1232 TKEPKVDSELIY
+1232 AKEPKVDSELIY
-1244 AYAKIDRLGDI
+1244 AYAKIDRLGEI

-1267 PNVGDRLYDAALYEA
+1267 PNVGDRLYDEALYEA
-1282 AKIIFAFISNWAK
+1282 AKIIFAFTSNWAK
-1295 LASTLI
+1295 LAVTLV
-1301 KLNQFQG
+1301 KLRQFQG

-1317 SAKTWKEVCFA
+1317 SSKTWKEVCFA

-1344 IIVQVDDL
+1344 IIIQVDDL
-1352 EEVSEF
+1352 EEVSEY

-1431 YLYIQYDEFDNAA
+1431 YLYI
-1444 TTVMNHSPDAWD
+1444 HLD
-1456 HMQFKDIVVKVAN
+1456 HMQFKDVAVKVAN

-1509 KAGHLRLV
+1509 KAGHLLLV
-1517 KPYMIAVQSN
+1517 KPYMVAVQSN
-1527 NVSAVNEALNE
+1527 NVTAVNEALNE

-1551 SIELH
+1551 SIDMH
-1556 DNFDQIGLAQKIE
+1556 DSFDQIGLAQKIE

-1580 ASIYKKAGRWKQSIA
+1580 AYIYKKAGRWKQSIA

-1619 EELLVYFIEQGKKEC
+1619 EELLVYFIEKGKKEC

-1663 AFPYLLQ
+1663 CFPYLLQ

-1676 GKVDELIKDKIEAQK
+1676 GKVDELIKDKIEALSEVK
-1691 EAMAKENEEKDVMK
+1691 AKEKEEKDVLA

-1720 PPMPGMGGP
+1720 PPMPGMGG

-1734 FTPPPP
+1734 FAPPP

-1750 PPFVFVVSVS
+1750 PPF
-1760 AGDGIEFFVYDLDC
+1760 GMPPM
-1774 NVKFE
+1774 
-1779 SWLTKLRR
+1779 
-1787 INIACVQE
+1787 
-1795 TKWVGFKARDVDG
+1795 
-1808 YKLWYSGSER
+1808 GS
-1818 RRNGVGILVD
+1818 
-1828 EELRGLDGEEKM
+1828 
-1840 RFWEALDEVVRGVP
+1840 
-1854 SSEKIVV
+1854 
-1861 AGDFNGHIG
+1861 
-1870 ALPGSFSDV
+1870 
-1879 HGGFGFRKRN
+1879 
-1889 EEGATLL
+1889 
-1896 EFARSFGLVVVKWS
+1896 
-1910 FPKKDDHLITF
+1910 
-1921 RSAIAKT
+1921 
-1928 QIDFLLLRKGDKVLC
+1928 
-1943 KDCKVIPSE
+1943 
-1952 NLSTQHTLLVMNLG
+1952 
-1966 IKKDRKRRGE
+1966 
-1976 ECRLGIKWGGLT
+1976 
-1988 PVNAWEIGKKLA
+1988 
-2000 GMGVWQCRGDVDSKW
+2000 
-2015 DRVARCIR
+2015 
-2023 ENASEVSG
+2023 
-2031 VSRGRAGHHRGNW
+2031 
-2044 RWNEE
+2044 
-2049 VKKKVR
+2049 
-2055 PRKGRERREKK
+2055 
-2066 LFRLAKARERKGRDL
+2066 
-2081 DQVKCIKGEDGTVL
+2081 
-2095 VEDDHIKNRWQSY
+2095 Y
-2108 FYRLLNDEGDRAIGL
+2108 
-2123 GELEHS
+2123 
-2129 EECLDFSY
+2129 
-2137 CRRFKVEEVREAVRR
+2137 
-2152 MRRSRATGP
+2152 
-2161 DEIPVDFWKFSGET
+2161 
-2175 GLRWLT
+2175 
-2181 GLFNGIFKTTKM
+2181 
-2193 SEAWRWS
+2193 
-2200 TMIPLYKNKGDIQSS
+2200 
-2215 NNYRGIKLL
+2215 
-2224 SHSMKI
+2224 

>member
-1 MAAASA
+1 MAAANA
-7 PITMKEA
+7 PIAMREA
-14 LTRFIQLIESY
+14 LTLTS
-25 REFRLAVE
+25 LG
-33 IALICYTLLGD
+33 IA
-44 SHEKMLLQSIG
+44 
-55 VNPQFITFTNVT
+55 PQFVTFTHVT
-67 MESDKYICVR
+67 MESEKYICVR
-77 ETAPQNSVVIIDMNM
+77 ETSPQNSVVIIDMAM

-106 LMNPNTRILALKAQV
+106 LMNPDARILALKAQI

-128 LQIFNIEAKQKI
+128 LQIFNIEAKTKI

-153 WITPKMLGLVT
+153 WITPKLLGLVT
-164 QTSVYHWPI
+164 QTSVYHWSI
-173 EGDSEPVKMFDRT
+173 EGDSEPTKMFDRT

-198 CDPSEKWLVLIGIAP
+198 CDPAEKWLVLIGIAP
-213 GSPERP
+213 GAPE
-219 QLVKGNMQLFSVD
+219 
-232 QQRSQALEAHAAS
+232 RSQALEAHAAS
-245 FASIRVPGNDRDSIL
+245 FATFKVVGNENPSTL
-260 ISFASKTS
+260 ICFASKTT
-268 NAGQVTSKLHVIELG
+268 NAGQITSKLHVIELG
-283 AQPGKPS
+283 AQPGKPG

-303 FADDFPVAMQI
+303 FQDDFPVAMQV

-336 TATAVYRNRISP
+336 TAAAVYRNRISP
-348 DPIFLTSE
+348 DPIFLTAE
-356 ASSIG
+356 SSSTG
-361 GFYAVNRRGQVLL
+361 GFYAINRRGQVLH
-374 ATVNEATIIPFVS
+374 ATVNDATVVPFVS

-400 KRGNLPGAENLVVQ
+400 KRANLPGAENLVVQ

-433 ESPQGI
+433 ESPQGL
-439 LRTPDTVAKFQSV
+439 LRTPETVAKFQSV

-467 TLLTKGKLNAFESLE
+467 TLLTRGKLNAFESLE

-511 GDLVKTVDNDLALKI
+511 GDLVK
-526 YIKARATPK
+526 
-535 VVAAFAER
+535 
-543 REFDKILIYSK
+543 
-554 QVGYTPDYL
+554 
-563 FLLQTILRSD
+563 
-573 PQEALEDLQKS
+573 
-584 GGAPSSTKLGC
+584 
-595 SYEHVP
+595 
-601 RFMELPCS
+601 
-609 PIEQAALAF
+609 
-618 SLWSFHRNM
+618 
-627 IREATAFLL
+627 
-636 DVLKPNLPEHGY
+636 
-648 LQTKVLEINLVTF
+648 
-661 PNVADAILANGMF
+661 
-674 SHYDRPRIAQLCEK
+674 
-688 AGLYIR
+688 
-694 ALQHY
+694 
-699 SELPDIK
+699 
-706 RVIVNTHA
+706 
-714 IEPQALV
+714 
-721 EFFGTLSREW
+721 
-731 ALECMKDLL
+731 
-740 MINIKGNLQII
+740 
-751 VQVAKEYC
+751 
-759 EQLGIDACIKLFE
+759 
-772 QFKSYDG
+772 
-779 LYFFLGSYLSS
+779 
-790 SEDPDIHFKYIEA
+790 DPDIHFKYIEA

-811 EVERVTRESNFYDPE
+811 EVERVTRESNFYDAE
-826 KTKNFLMDAKL
+826 KTKNFLMEAKL

-913 LVAECEKRNRLRLL
+913 LVDECEKRNRLRLL

-952 IESNNNPE
+952 IDSNNNPE
-960 HFLTTNPYY
+960 HFLTTNPFY

-1026 KVLNPDNE
+1026 KVLQPENE
-1034 FRRQLI
+1034 YRRQLI

-1110 DYINRLDNFDGPAVG
+1110 DYVNRLDNFDGPAVG

-1150 VNVLLDNIRDIN
+1150 VDVLLDNIRSID
-1162 RAVEFAFR
+1162 RAEEFAFR

-1177 SQVAKAQLREGLVSD
+1177 SQVAKAQLREGLVSE
-1192 AIESFIRADDAT
+1192 AIESFIRADDAAH
-1204 QFLDVIHAA
+1204 FLDVIRAA
-1213 EDADVYHDLVKYL
+1213 EEANVYNDLVKYL

-1232 TKEPKVDSELIY
+1232 AREPKVDGELIF
-1244 AYAKIDRLGDI
+1244 AYAKIDRLSDI

-1267 PNVGDRLYDAALYEA
+1267 QNVGDRLYDEELYEA
-1282 AKIIFAFISNWAK
+1282 AKIIYAFISNWAK
-1295 LASTLI
+1295 LAVTLV
-1301 KLNQFQG
+1301 KLKQYQG

-1352 EEVSEF
+1352 EEVSEY
-1358 YQNRGCFNELISL
+1358 YQNRGCFSELIAL

-1393 ARYRHEKLMEHIK
+1393 ARYRSEKLMEHIK

-1444 TTVMNHSPDAWD
+1444 TTIMNHSPDAWD
-1456 HMQFKDIVVKVAN
+1456 HMQFKDVCVKVAN

-1478 FYLQEHPDLINDLL
+1478 FYLQEHPDLINDML

-1497 RVDHTRVVDIMR
+1497 RLDHTRVVDIMR
-1509 KAGHLRLV
+1509 KAGQLHLV
-1517 KPYMIAVQSN
+1517 KPYMVAVQSN

-1538 IYVEEEDYDRLRE
+1538 LYVEEEDYERLRE
-1551 SIELH
+1551 SVDMH
-1556 DNFDQIGLAQKIE
+1556 DNFDQIGLAQKLE
-1569 KHELLEMRRVA
+1569 KHELLEMRRIA
-1580 ASIYKKAGRWKQSIA
+1580 AYIYKKAGRWKQSIA
-1595 LSKKDNLYKDAMET
+1595 LSKKDNMYKDCMET
-1609 ASQSGDRELA
+1609 CSQSGDRELS
-1619 EELLVYFIEQGKKEC
+1619 EDLLVYFIEQGKKEC
-1634 FASCLFVCYDLIR
+1634 FASCLFICYDLIR

-1657 NNMIDF
+1657 NNMVDF

-1676 GKVDELIKDKIEAQK
+1676 SKVDDLVKDKIESQK
-1691 EAMAKENEEKDVMK
+1691 EERAKEKEEKDLVA

-1729 GMGGG
+1729 
-1734 FTPPPP
+1734 PP

-1750 PPFVFVVSVS
+1750 
-1760 AGDGIEFFVYDLDC
+1760 G
-1774 NVKFE
+1774 
-1779 SWLTKLRR
+1779 
-1787 INIACVQE
+1787 
-1795 TKWVGFKARDVDG
+1795 
-1808 YKLWYSGSER
+1808 
-1818 RRNGVGILVD
+1818 
-1828 EELRGLDGEEKM
+1828 
-1840 RFWEALDEVVRGVP
+1840 
-1854 SSEKIVV
+1854 
-1861 AGDFNGHIG
+1861 
-1870 ALPGSFSDV
+1870 
-1879 HGGFGFRKRN
+1879 
-1889 EEGATLL
+1889 
-1896 EFARSFGLVVVKWS
+1896 
-1910 FPKKDDHLITF
+1910 
-1921 RSAIAKT
+1921 
-1928 QIDFLLLRKGDKVLC
+1928 
-1943 KDCKVIPSE
+1943 
-1952 NLSTQHTLLVMNLG
+1952 
-1966 IKKDRKRRGE
+1966 
-1976 ECRLGIKWGGLT
+1976 
-1988 PVNAWEIGKKLA
+1988 
-2000 GMGVWQCRGDVDSKW
+2000 GMGM
-2015 DRVARCIR
+2015 
-2023 ENASEVSG
+2023 
-2031 VSRGRAGHHRGNW
+2031 
-2044 RWNEE
+2044 
-2049 VKKKVR
+2049 
-2055 PRKGRERREKK
+2055 PP
-2066 LFRLAKARERKGRDL
+2066 
-2081 DQVKCIKGEDGTVL
+2081 
-2095 VEDDHIKNRWQSY
+2095 
-2108 FYRLLNDEGDRAIGL
+2108 
-2123 GELEHS
+2123 
-2129 EECLDFSY
+2129 
-2137 CRRFKVEEVREAVRR
+2137 
-2152 MRRSRATGP
+2152 MGP
-2161 DEIPVDFWKFSGET
+2161 GPMPAFGM
-2175 GLRWLT
+2175 G
-2181 GLFNGIFKTTKM
+2181 G
-2193 SEAWRWS
+2193 
-2200 TMIPLYKNKGDIQSS
+2200 Y
-2215 NNYRGIKLL
+2215 
-2224 SHSMKI
+2224 

>member
-1 MAAASA
+1 MAAANA
-7 PITMKEA
+7 PIAMREA
-14 LTRFIQLIESY
+14 LTLPSVGIS
-25 REFRLAVE
+25 
-33 IALICYTLLGD
+33 
-44 SHEKMLLQSIG
+44 
-55 VNPQFITFTNVT
+55 PQFITFTHVT

-77 ETAPQNSVVIIDMNM
+77 ETSPQNSVVIIDMSM
-92 PMQPLRRPITADSA
+92 PNQPLRRPITADSA
-106 LMNPNTRILALKAQV
+106 LMNPNSKILALKALV
-121 PGTTQDH
+121 PGTSQDH
-128 LQIFNIEAKQKI
+128 LQIFNIELKAKL
-140 KSHQMPEQVVFWK
+140 KSHVVPEQVVFWK
-153 WITPKMLGLVT
+153 WITPKLLGLVT
-164 QTSVYHWPI
+164 QTSVYHWSI
-173 EGDSEPVKMFDRT
+173 EGETEPVKMFERT

-198 CDPSEKWLVLIGIAP
+198 CDPTEKWLVLIGIAP
-213 GSPERP
+213 GAPER
-219 QLVKGNMQLFSVD
+219 QNLVKGNMQLFSVE
-232 QQRSQALEAHAAS
+232 QQRSQALEAHAAA
-245 FASIRVPGNDRDSIL
+245 FAQFKVPGNENPSTL
-260 ISFASKTS
+260 ISFATKTF
-268 NAGQVTSKLHVIELG
+268 NAGQITSKLHVIELG

-290 FSKKQ
+290 FTKKQ

-314 SQKYGLIYVITKL
+314 SHKYSLIYVITKL

-356 ASSIG
+356 ASALG
-361 GFYAVNRRGQVLL
+361 GFYAINRRGQVLL
-374 ATVNEATIIPFVS
+374 ATVNEQTIVPFVS

-452 PVQAGQTPPLLQYFG
+452 PVQSGQTPPLLQYFG
-467 TLLTKGKLNAFESLE
+467 TLLTRGKLNAFESLE

-563 FLLQTILRSD
+563 FLLQTILRTD
-573 PQEALEDLQKS
+573 PQGAVNFALMMSQMEGGCPVDYNTITDLFLQ
-584 GGAPSSTKLGC
+584 
-595 SYEHVP
+595 
-601 RFMELPCS
+601 
-609 PIEQAALAF
+609 
-618 SLWSFHRNM
+618 RNL

-636 DVLKPNLPEHGY
+636 DVLKTNLPEHGF

-688 AGLYIR
+688 GGLYVR

-699 SELPDIK
+699 TELPDIK

-714 IEPQALV
+714 IEPQSLV

-740 MINIKGNLQII
+740 LVNLRGNLQII

-759 EQLGIDACIKLFE
+759 EQLGVDACIKLFE
-772 QFKSYDG
+772 QFKSYEG

-826 KTKNFLMDAKL
+826 KTKNFLMEAKL

-859 LYTNNMLR
+859 LYTSNMLR

-913 LVAECEKRNRLRLL
+913 LVEECEKRNRLRLL

-941 VHVHNALGKII
+941 VHVHNAL
-952 IESNNNPE
+952 
-960 HFLTTNPYY
+960 
-969 DSRVVGKYCEKRDP
+969 
-983 TLAVVAYRRGQCD
+983 
-996 DELINV
+996 
-1002 TNKNSLFKLQAR
+1002 
-1014 YVVER
+1014 
-1019 MDGDLWD
+1019 
-1026 KVLNPDNE
+1026 
-1034 FRRQLI
+1034 
-1040 DQVVST
+1040 
-1046 ALPESKSPEQ
+1046 
-1056 VSAAVKA
+1056 
-1063 FMTADL
+1063 
-1069 PHELIELLE
+1069 
-1078 KIVLQNSAFSG
+1078 
-1089 NFNLQNL
+1089 
-1096 LILTAIKADPSRVM
+1096 AIKADPSRVM

-1125 EVAVEAQLYEEAF
+1125 EVAVEAQLFEEAF

-1150 VNVLLDNIRDIN
+1150 VNVLLDNIRSIE

-1204 QFLDVIHAA
+1204 QFLDVIRAA
-1213 EDADVYHDLVKYL
+1213 EDVNVYDDMVRYL

-1232 TKEPKVDSELIY
+1232 VKEPKVDGELIY
-1244 AYAKIDRLGDI
+1244 AYAKIDRLADI

-1267 PNVGDRLYDAALYEA
+1267 QSVGDRLYDEALYEA
-1282 AKIIFAFISNWAK
+1282 AKIIYAFISNWAK
-1295 LASTLI
+1295 LAVTLV
-1301 KLNQFQG
+1301 KLKQFQG

-1344 IIVQVDDL
+1344 IIIQVDDL

-1393 ARYRHEKLMEHIK
+1393 ARYRPEKLMEHIK

-1444 TTVMNHSPDAWD
+1444 TTIMNHSPEAWD
-1456 HMQFKDIVVKVAN
+1456 HMQFKDVAVKVAN

-1551 SIELH
+1551 SIDLH
-1556 DNFDQIGLAQKIE
+1556 DSFDQIGLAQKIE

-1580 ASIYKKAGRWKQSIA
+1580 AYIYKKAGRWKQSIA

-1647 PDVALELAWM
+1647 ADVILELAWM
-1657 NNMIDF
+1657 NNMLDF

-1676 GKVDELIKDKIEAQK
+1676 GKVDELVKDKIEALNENK
-1691 EAMAKENEEKDVMK
+1691 AKEKEEKDVIA

-1729 GMGGG
+1729 GMGGYA
-1734 FTPPPP
+1734 PP

-1750 PPFVFVVSVS
+1750 PPY
-1760 AGDGIEFFVYDLDC
+1760 GMPPM
-1774 NVKFE
+1774 
-1779 SWLTKLRR
+1779 
-1787 INIACVQE
+1787 
-1795 TKWVGFKARDVDG
+1795 
-1808 YKLWYSGSER
+1808 GS
-1818 RRNGVGILVD
+1818 
-1828 EELRGLDGEEKM
+1828 
-1840 RFWEALDEVVRGVP
+1840 
-1854 SSEKIVV
+1854 
-1861 AGDFNGHIG
+1861 
-1870 ALPGSFSDV
+1870 
-1879 HGGFGFRKRN
+1879 
-1889 EEGATLL
+1889 
-1896 EFARSFGLVVVKWS
+1896 
-1910 FPKKDDHLITF
+1910 
-1921 RSAIAKT
+1921 
-1928 QIDFLLLRKGDKVLC
+1928 
-1943 KDCKVIPSE
+1943 
-1952 NLSTQHTLLVMNLG
+1952 
-1966 IKKDRKRRGE
+1966 
-1976 ECRLGIKWGGLT
+1976 
-1988 PVNAWEIGKKLA
+1988 
-2000 GMGVWQCRGDVDSKW
+2000 
-2015 DRVARCIR
+2015 
-2023 ENASEVSG
+2023 
-2031 VSRGRAGHHRGNW
+2031 
-2044 RWNEE
+2044 
-2049 VKKKVR
+2049 
-2055 PRKGRERREKK
+2055 
-2066 LFRLAKARERKGRDL
+2066 
-2081 DQVKCIKGEDGTVL
+2081 
-2095 VEDDHIKNRWQSY
+2095 SY
-2108 FYRLLNDEGDRAIGL
+2108 
-2123 GELEHS
+2123 
-2129 EECLDFSY
+2129 
-2137 CRRFKVEEVREAVRR
+2137 
-2152 MRRSRATGP
+2152 
-2161 DEIPVDFWKFSGET
+2161 
-2175 GLRWLT
+2175 
-2181 GLFNGIFKTTKM
+2181 
-2193 SEAWRWS
+2193 
-2200 TMIPLYKNKGDIQSS
+2200 
-2215 NNYRGIKLL
+2215 
-2224 SHSMKI
+2224 

>member
-1 MAAASA
+1 MAAANA
-7 PITMKEA
+7 PIVMREA
-14 LTRFIQLIESY
+14 LTLP
-25 REFRLAVE
+25 
-33 IALICYTLLGD
+33 
-44 SHEKMLLQSIG
+44 SIG
-55 VNPQFITFTNVT
+55 INPQFITFTHVT

-77 ETAPQNSVVIIDMNM
+77 ETSPQNSVVIVDMNM

-106 LMNPNTRILALKAQV
+106 LMNPNSRILALKAQI

-128 LQIFNIEAKQKI
+128 LQIFNIEAKTKI

-164 QTSVYHWPI
+164 QTSVYHWSI
-173 EGDSEPVKMFDRT
+173 EGETEPIKMFDRA
-186 ANLANN
+186 ANLTNN
-192 QIINYR
+192 QIINYK
-198 CDPSEKWLVLIGIAP
+198 CDPTEKWLVLIGIAP
-213 GSPERP
+213 GAPERP
-219 QLVKGNMQLFSVD
+219 QLVKGNMQLFSLD

-245 FASIRVPGNDRDSIL
+245 FASFKVVGNEKPSLL
-260 ISFASKTS
+260 ICFSSKTL
-268 NAGQVTSKLHVIELG
+268 NAGQITSKLHVIELG
-283 AQPGKPS
+283 AQPGKPG
-290 FSKKQ
+290 FTKKQ

-314 SQKYGLIYVITKL
+314 SQKYSLVYVITKL

-336 TATAVYRNRISP
+336 TATAVYRNRISA
-348 DPIFLTSE
+348 DPIFLTTE
-356 ASSIG
+356 ASNVG
-361 GFYAVNRRGQVLL
+361 GFYAINRKGQVLL
-374 ATVNEATIIPFVS
+374 ATVNEAAIVPFVS

-394 LAVNLA
+394 LAINLA

-414 RFQELFAQT
+414 RFQELFSQT

-439 LRTPDTVAKFQSV
+439 LRTPETVAKFQSV

-467 TLLTKGKLNAFESLE
+467 TLLTRGKLNGFESLE

-573 PQEALEDLQKS
+573 PQGAVNFALMMSQMEGGCPVDYNTITDLFLQ
-584 GGAPSSTKLGC
+584 
-595 SYEHVP
+595 
-601 RFMELPCS
+601 
-609 PIEQAALAF
+609 
-618 SLWSFHRNM
+618 RNM

-636 DVLKPNLPEHGY
+636 DVLKPNLPEHAF
-648 LQTKVLEINLVTF
+648 LQTKVLEINLVTY

-688 AGLYIR
+688 AGLYVR

-699 SELPDIK
+699 TELPDIK

-740 MINIKGNLQII
+740 LVNLRGNLQII
-751 VQVAKEYC
+751 VQVIFSYSRMCLEFNFCKFITSIFFQTAKEYSD
-759 EQLGIDACIKLFE
+759 QLGVDACIKLFE
-772 QFKSYDG
+772 QFKSYEG

-803 AARTGQIK
+803 AAKTGQLK

-826 KTKNFLMDAKL
+826 KTKNFLMEAKL

-952 IESNNNPE
+952 IDSNNNPE

-1019 MDGDLWD
+1019 MDADLWE
-1026 KVLNPDNE
+1026 KVLQPENE
-1034 FRRQLI
+1034 YRRQLI

-1096 LILTAIKADPSRVM
+1096 LILTAIKADPPRVM

-1150 VNVLLDNIRDIN
+1150 VNVLLDNIQSIE

-1177 SQVAKAQLREGLVSD
+1177 SQVAKAQLRAGLVSD
-1192 AIESFIRADDAT
+1192 AIESFIRADDET
-1204 QFLDVIHAA
+1204 QFLDVIRAA
-1213 EDADVYHDLVKYL
+1213 EDANVYHDLVKYL

-1232 TKEPKVDSELIY
+1232 TKEPKVDGELIF
-1244 AYAKIDRLGDI
+1244 AYAKIDRLGEI

-1267 PNVGDRLYDAALYEA
+1267 QNVGDRLFDDALYEA

-1295 LASTLI
+1295 LACTLV
-1301 KLNQFQG
+1301 KLKQFQG

-1317 SAKTWKEVCFA
+1317 STKTWKEVCFA

-1344 IIVQVDDL
+1344 IIIQVDDL
-1352 EEVSEF
+1352 EEVSEY

-1393 ARYRHEKLMEHIK
+1393 ARYRPETLMEHIK
-1406 LFSTRLNIPKLIRA
+1406 LFSTRLNIPKLIRV

-1444 TTVMNHSPDAWD
+1444 TTIMNHSPDAWD
-1456 HMQFKDIVVKVAN
+1456 HMQFKDVVVKVAN

-1478 FYLQEHPDLINDLL
+1478 FYLQEHPDLINDVLH
-1492 NVLAL
+1492 VLAL

-1509 KAGHLRLV
+1509 KAGHLHLV
-1517 KPYMIAVQSN
+1517 KPYMVAVQSN
-1527 NVSAVNEALNE
+1527 NVAAVNEALNE

-1551 SIELH
+1551 SVDLH
-1556 DNFDQIGLAQKIE
+1556 DNFDQIGLAQRIE
-1569 KHELLEMRRVA
+1569 KHELLEMRRIA
-1580 ASIYKKAGRWKQSIA
+1580 AYIYKKAGRWKQSIA

-1609 ASQSGDRELA
+1609 CSQSGDRELS

-1634 FASCLFVCYDLIR
+1634 FASCLFICYDLIR

-1670 FIREYT
+1670 FIREYAS
-1676 GKVDELIKDKIEAQK
+1676 KVDELVKDKIEAQNEVKSK
-1691 EAMAKENEEKDVMK
+1691 EKVEKDLVA

-1720 PPMPGMGGP
+1720 PPMPSMGGSNMGGP
-1729 GMGGG
+1729 YGA
-1734 FTPPPP
+1734 PP
-1740 PMGGMGMPPM
+1740 PMPGMGMPPPMPGMGMPGMGMPPM
-1750 PPFVFVVSVS
+1750 PPF
-1760 AGDGIEFFVYDLDC
+1760 G
-1774 NVKFE
+1774 
-1779 SWLTKLRR
+1779 
-1787 INIACVQE
+1787 
-1795 TKWVGFKARDVDG
+1795 
-1808 YKLWYSGSER
+1808 
-1818 RRNGVGILVD
+1818 
-1828 EELRGLDGEEKM
+1828 M
-1840 RFWEALDEVVRGVP
+1840 P
-1854 SSEKIVV
+1854 
-1861 AGDFNGHIG
+1861 
-1870 ALPGSFSDV
+1870 PM
-1879 HGGFGFRKRN
+1879 
-1889 EEGATLL
+1889 
-1896 EFARSFGLVVVKWS
+1896 
-1910 FPKKDDHLITF
+1910 
-1921 RSAIAKT
+1921 
-1928 QIDFLLLRKGDKVLC
+1928 
-1943 KDCKVIPSE
+1943 E
-1952 NLSTQHTLLVMNLG
+1952 N
-1966 IKKDRKRRGE
+1966 
-1976 ECRLGIKWGGLT
+1976 
-1988 PVNAWEIGKKLA
+1988 
-2000 GMGVWQCRGDVDSKW
+2000 
-2015 DRVARCIR
+2015 
-2023 ENASEVSG
+2023 
-2031 VSRGRAGHHRGNW
+2031 
-2044 RWNEE
+2044 
-2049 VKKKVR
+2049 
-2055 PRKGRERREKK
+2055 
-2066 LFRLAKARERKGRDL
+2066 
-2081 DQVKCIKGEDGTVL
+2081 
-2095 VEDDHIKNRWQSY
+2095 Y
-2108 FYRLLNDEGDRAIGL
+2108 
-2123 GELEHS
+2123 
-2129 EECLDFSY
+2129 
-2137 CRRFKVEEVREAVRR
+2137 
-2152 MRRSRATGP
+2152 
-2161 DEIPVDFWKFSGET
+2161 
-2175 GLRWLT
+2175 
-2181 GLFNGIFKTTKM
+2181 
-2193 SEAWRWS
+2193 
-2200 TMIPLYKNKGDIQSS
+2200 
-2215 NNYRGIKLL
+2215 
-2224 SHSMKI
+2224 

>member
-1 MAAASA
+1 MAAANA
-7 PITMKEA
+7 PIIMKEA
-14 LTRFIQLIESY
+14 LTLP
-25 REFRLAVE
+25 
-33 IALICYTLLGD
+33 
-44 SHEKMLLQSIG
+44 SIG
-55 VNPQFITFTNVT
+55 INPQFITFTHVT
-67 MESDKYICVR
+67 MESERYICVR

-92 PMQPLRRPITADSA
+92 PNQPLRRPITADSA
-106 LMNPNTRILALKAQV
+106 LMNPNSKILALKAQL

-128 LQIFNIEAKQKI
+128 LQVFNIELKAKI
-140 KSHQMPEQVVFWK
+140 KSFQMPEQVVFWK
-153 WITPKMLGLVT
+153 WITPKLLGIVT
-164 QTSVYHWPI
+164 QSSVYHWSI
-173 EGDSEPVKMFDRT
+173 EGDSEPLKMFERT
-186 ANLANN
+186 ANLVNN

-198 CDPSEKWLVLIGIAP
+198 CDSSEKWLVLIGIAP

-219 QLVKGNMQLFSVD
+219 QLVKGNMQLFSVE
-232 QQRSQALEAHAAS
+232 QQRSQALEAHAAA
-245 FASIRVPGNDRDSIL
+245 FAPFKVPGNENPSTL
-260 ISFASKTS
+260 ISFATKTV
-268 NAGQVTSKLHVIELG
+268 NAGQVTSKLHIIELG
-283 AQPGKPS
+283 AQSGKPS
-290 FSKKQ
+290 YTKKQ

-303 FADDFPVAMQI
+303 FADDFPVSMQI
-314 SQKYGLIYVITKL
+314 SHKYSLIYVITKL

-348 DPIFLTSE
+348 DPIFLTAE
-356 ASSIG
+356 ASSVG

-374 ATVNEATIIPFVS
+374 ANVNETTIVPFVS

-400 KRGNLPGAENLVVQ
+400 KRGNLPGAEQLVVQ
-414 RFQELFAQT
+414 RFQELFSQT

-467 TLLTKGKLNAFESLE
+467 TLLTRGKLNAFESLE

-563 FLLQTILRSD
+563 FLLQTILRTD
-573 PQEALEDLQKS
+573 PQGAVNFALMMSQMEGGCPVDYNTITDLFLQ
-584 GGAPSSTKLGC
+584 
-595 SYEHVP
+595 
-601 RFMELPCS
+601 
-609 PIEQAALAF
+609 
-618 SLWSFHRNM
+618 RNL

-636 DVLKPNLPEHGY
+636 DVLKPNLPEHAF

-688 AGLYIR
+688 AGLYVR

-714 IEPQALV
+714 IEPQSLV

-740 MINIKGNLQII
+740 LVNLRGNLQII

-759 EQLGIDACIKLFE
+759 EQLGVEACIKLFE
-772 QFKSYDG
+772 QFKSYEG

-803 AARTGQIK
+803 AAKTGQIK
-811 EVERVTRESNFYDPE
+811 EVERVTRESNFYDAE
-826 KTKNFLMDAKL
+826 KTKNFLMEAKL

-878 GNAPL
+878 GNAPS

-913 LVAECEKRNRLRLL
+913 LVEECEKRNRLRLL

-941 VHVHNALGKII
+941 VHVHNAL
-952 IESNNNPE
+952 
-960 HFLTTNPYY
+960 
-969 DSRVVGKYCEKRDP
+969 
-983 TLAVVAYRRGQCD
+983 
-996 DELINV
+996 
-1002 TNKNSLFKLQAR
+1002 
-1014 YVVER
+1014 
-1019 MDGDLWD
+1019 
-1026 KVLNPDNE
+1026 
-1034 FRRQLI
+1034 
-1040 DQVVST
+1040 
-1046 ALPESKSPEQ
+1046 EQ

-1096 LILTAIKADPSRVM
+1096 LILTAIKADPARVM
-1110 DYINRLDNFDGPAVG
+1110 DYVNRLDNFDGPAVG

-1138 AIFKKFNLNVQA
+1138 AIFKKFNMNVQA
-1150 VNVLLDNIRDIN
+1150 VNVLLDNIRSIE

-1177 SQVAKAQLREGLVSD
+1177 SQVAKVQLKEGLVSD

-1204 QFLDVIHAA
+1204 HFLDVIQAA
-1213 EDADVYHDLVKYL
+1213 ENANVYDDLVHYL

-1232 TKEPKVDSELIY
+1232 AKEPKVDSELIY
-1244 AYAKIDRLGDI
+1244 AYAKIGRLGDV

-1267 PNVGDRLYDAALYEA
+1267 QNVGDRLYDETLYEA
-1282 AKIIFAFISNWAK
+1282 AKIIYAFISNWAK
-1295 LASTLI
+1295 LAVTLV
-1301 KLNQFQG
+1301 KLKQFQG

-1344 IIVQVDDL
+1344 IIIQVDDL
-1352 EEVSEF
+1352 EEVSEY

-1393 ARYRHEKLMEHIK
+1393 ARYRSEKLMEHIK

-1431 YLYIQYDEFDNAA
+1431 YLYILYDEFDNAA
-1444 TTVMNHSPDAWD
+1444 TTIMNHSPEAWD
-1456 HMQFKDIVVKVAN
+1456 HMQFKDVIVKVAN

-1478 FYLQEHPDLINDLL
+1478 FYLQEHPDLINDVL

-1527 NVSAVNEALNE
+1527 NVPAVNEALNE

-1551 SIELH
+1551 SIDLH
-1556 DNFDQIGLAQKIE
+1556 DNFDMIGLAQKIE

-1580 ASIYKKAGRWKQSIA
+1580 AYIYKKAGRWKLSIA
-1595 LSKKDNLYKDAMET
+1595 LSKKDKHYKDAMET
-1609 ASQSGDRELA
+1609 ASQSGERELA
-1619 EELLVYFIEQGKKEC
+1619 EELLIYFIEQGKKEC

-1647 PDVALELAWM
+1647 TDVALELAWI
-1657 NNMIDF
+1657 NNMVDF

-1676 GKVDELIKDKIEAQK
+1676 GKVDELIKDRIEAQNEVK
-1691 EAMAKENEEKDVMK
+1691 AKEKEEKDVIA

-1720 PPMPGMGGP
+1720 PPMPSMGGGPP

-1734 FTPPPP
+1734 FVPPP

-1750 PPFVFVVSVS
+1750 PPF
-1760 AGDGIEFFVYDLDC
+1760 GMPPM
-1774 NVKFE
+1774 
-1779 SWLTKLRR
+1779 
-1787 INIACVQE
+1787 
-1795 TKWVGFKARDVDG
+1795 
-1808 YKLWYSGSER
+1808 GS
-1818 RRNGVGILVD
+1818 
-1828 EELRGLDGEEKM
+1828 
-1840 RFWEALDEVVRGVP
+1840 
-1854 SSEKIVV
+1854 
-1861 AGDFNGHIG
+1861 
-1870 ALPGSFSDV
+1870 
-1879 HGGFGFRKRN
+1879 
-1889 EEGATLL
+1889 
-1896 EFARSFGLVVVKWS
+1896 
-1910 FPKKDDHLITF
+1910 
-1921 RSAIAKT
+1921 
-1928 QIDFLLLRKGDKVLC
+1928 
-1943 KDCKVIPSE
+1943 
-1952 NLSTQHTLLVMNLG
+1952 
-1966 IKKDRKRRGE
+1966 
-1976 ECRLGIKWGGLT
+1976 
-1988 PVNAWEIGKKLA
+1988 
-2000 GMGVWQCRGDVDSKW
+2000 
-2015 DRVARCIR
+2015 
-2023 ENASEVSG
+2023 
-2031 VSRGRAGHHRGNW
+2031 
-2044 RWNEE
+2044 
-2049 VKKKVR
+2049 
-2055 PRKGRERREKK
+2055 
-2066 LFRLAKARERKGRDL
+2066 
-2081 DQVKCIKGEDGTVL
+2081 
-2095 VEDDHIKNRWQSY
+2095 Y
-2108 FYRLLNDEGDRAIGL
+2108 
-2123 GELEHS
+2123 
-2129 EECLDFSY
+2129 
-2137 CRRFKVEEVREAVRR
+2137 
-2152 MRRSRATGP
+2152 
-2161 DEIPVDFWKFSGET
+2161 
-2175 GLRWLT
+2175 
-2181 GLFNGIFKTTKM
+2181 
-2193 SEAWRWS
+2193 
-2200 TMIPLYKNKGDIQSS
+2200 
-2215 NNYRGIKLL
+2215 
-2224 SHSMKI
+2224 

>member
-1 MAAASA
+1 M
-7 PITMKEA
+7 
-14 LTRFIQLIESY
+14 
-25 REFRLAVE
+25 V
-33 IALICYTLLGD
+33 
-44 SHEKMLLQSIG
+44 
-55 VNPQFITFTNVT
+55 
-67 MESDKYICVR
+67 
-77 ETAPQNSVVIIDMNM
+77 M
-92 PMQPLRRPITADSA
+92 PSQPLRRPITADSA
-106 LMNPNTRILALKAQV
+106 LMNPNTRILALKAQIA
-121 PGTTQDH
+121 GTTQDH
-128 LQIFNIEAKQKI
+128 LQIFNIEAKTKV

-153 WITPKMLGLVT
+153 WITPKLLGLVT
-164 QTSVYHWPI
+164 QTSVYHWSI
-173 EGDSEPVKMFDRT
+173 EGDSEPTKMFDRT

-198 CDPSEKWLVLIGIAP
+198 CDPAEKWLVLIGIAP
-213 GSPERP
+213 GAPERP

-245 FASIRVPGNDRDSIL
+245 FATFKVPGNENPSTL
-260 ISFASKTS
+260 ICFASKAT
-268 NAGQVTSKLHVIELG
+268 NAGQITSKLHVIELG
-283 AQPGKPS
+283 AQPGKPG

-303 FADDFPVAMQI
+303 FQDDFPVAMQI
-314 SQKYGLIYVITKL
+314 SQKYGLVYVITKL

-336 TATAVYRNRISP
+336 TAAAVYRNRISP
-348 DPIFLTSE
+348 DPIFLTAE
-356 ASSIG
+356 SSTTG
-361 GFYAVNRRGQVLL
+361 GFYAINRRGQVLH
-374 ATVNEATIIPFVS
+374 ATVNDATVVPFVS

-400 KRGNLPGAENLVVQ
+400 KRANLPGAENLVVQ
-414 RFQELFAQT
+414 RFQELFSQT

-433 ESPQGI
+433 ESPQGL
-439 LRTPDTVAKFQSV
+439 LRTPETVAKFQSV

-467 TLLTKGKLNAFESLE
+467 TLLTRGKLNAYESLE

-563 FLLQTILRSD
+563 FLLQTILRTD
-573 PQEALEDLQKS
+573 PQGAVNFALMMSQMEGGCPLDYNTITDLFLQ
-584 GGAPSSTKLGC
+584 
-595 SYEHVP
+595 
-601 RFMELPCS
+601 
-609 PIEQAALAF
+609 
-618 SLWSFHRNM
+618 RNM

-636 DVLKPNLPEHGY
+636 DVLKPNLEEHAF
-648 LQTKVLEINLVTF
+648 LQTKVLEINLVTY

-688 AGLYIR
+688 AGLYLR

-699 SELPDIK
+699 AELHDIK

-721 EFFGTLSREW
+721 EFFGTLSKEW

-740 MINIKGNLQII
+740 LVNLRGNLQIV
-751 VQVAKEYC
+751 VQAAKEYS
-759 EQLGIDACIKLFE
+759 EQLGVDGCIKLFE
-772 QFKSYDG
+772 QFKSYEG

-790 SEDPDIHFKYIEA
+790 SEDPDIHFKYIES

-811 EVERVTRESNFYDPE
+811 EVERVTRESNFYDAE
-826 KTKNFLMDAKL
+826 KTKNFLMEAKL

-913 LVAECEKRNRLRLL
+913 LVDECEKRNRLRLL

-952 IESNNNPE
+952 IDSNNNPE
-960 HFLTTNPYY
+960 HFLTTNPFY

-1026 KVLNPDNE
+1026 KVLLPENE
-1034 FRRQLI
+1034 YRRQFI

-1063 FMTADL
+1063 FMEADL

-1110 DYINRLDNFDGPAVG
+1110 DYVNRLDNFDGPAVG

-1150 VNVLLDNIRDIN
+1150 VDVLLDNIRSIE
-1162 RAVEFAFR
+1162 RAEEFAFR

-1177 SQVAKAQLREGLVSD
+1177 SQVAKAQLREGLVSE

-1204 QFLDVIHAA
+1204 HFLDVIRAA
-1213 EDADVYHDLVKYL
+1213 EEADVYHDLVKYL

-1232 TKEPKVDSELIY
+1232 AREPKVDGELIF
-1244 AYAKIDRLGDI
+1244 AYAKIDRLSDI

-1267 PNVGDRLYDAALYEA
+1267 QNVGDRLYDEELCEA
-1282 AKIIFAFISNWAK
+1282 AKIIYAFISNWAK
-1295 LASTLI
+1295 LAVTLV
-1301 KLNQFQG
+1301 KLKQFQG

-1344 IIVQVDDL
+1344 IIIQVDDL
-1352 EEVSEF
+1352 EEVSEY

-1393 ARYRHEKLMEHIK
+1393 ARYRPEKLMEHIK

-1444 TTVMNHSPDAWD
+1444 TTIMNHSPDAWD
-1456 HMQFKDIVVKVAN
+1456 HMQFKDVAVKVAN
-1469 VELYYKAVH
+1469 VEIYYKAVH

-1497 RVDHTRVVDIMR
+1497 RLDHTRVVDIMR
-1509 KAGHLRLV
+1509 KAGQLHLV
-1517 KPYMIAVQSN
+1517 KPYMVAVQSN

-1538 IYVEEEDYDRLRE
+1538 LYVEEEDYERLRE
-1551 SIELH
+1551 SVDMH
-1556 DNFDQIGLAQKIE
+1556 DNFDQIGLAQKLE
-1569 KHELLEMRRVA
+1569 KHELLEMRRIA
-1580 ASIYKKAGRWKQSIA
+1580 AYIYKKAGRWKQSIA
-1595 LSKKDNLYKDAMET
+1595 LSKIDNMYKDCMET
-1609 ASQSGDRELA
+1609 CSQSGDRELS
-1619 EELLVYFIEQGKKEC
+1619 EDLLVYFIEQGKKEC
-1634 FASCLFVCYDLIR
+1634 FASCLFICYDLIR
-1647 PDVALELAWM
+1647 VDVALELAWT
-1657 NNMIDF
+1657 NNMLDF

-1676 GKVDELIKDKIEAQK
+1676 SKVDDLVKDRIELQK
-1691 EAMAKENEEKDVMK
+1691 EEKAKEQEEKDVVA
-1705 QQNMYAQLLPLALPA
+1705 QQPG
-1720 PPMPGMGGP
+1720 PMPAY
-1729 GMGGG
+1729 
-1734 FTPPPP
+1734 
-1740 PMGGMGMPPM
+1740 GMPPM
-1750 PPFVFVVSVS
+1750 
-1760 AGDGIEFFVYDLDC
+1760 
-1774 NVKFE
+1774 
-1779 SWLTKLRR
+1779 
-1787 INIACVQE
+1787 
-1795 TKWVGFKARDVDG
+1795 
-1808 YKLWYSGSER
+1808 
-1818 RRNGVGILVD
+1818 
-1828 EELRGLDGEEKM
+1828 
-1840 RFWEALDEVVRGVP
+1840 
-1854 SSEKIVV
+1854 
-1861 AGDFNGHIG
+1861 
-1870 ALPGSFSDV
+1870 
-1879 HGGFGFRKRN
+1879 
-1889 EEGATLL
+1889 
-1896 EFARSFGLVVVKWS
+1896 
-1910 FPKKDDHLITF
+1910 
-1921 RSAIAKT
+1921 
-1928 QIDFLLLRKGDKVLC
+1928 
-1943 KDCKVIPSE
+1943 
-1952 NLSTQHTLLVMNLG
+1952 
-1966 IKKDRKRRGE
+1966 
-1976 ECRLGIKWGGLT
+1976 
-1988 PVNAWEIGKKLA
+1988 
-2000 GMGVWQCRGDVDSKW
+2000 
-2015 DRVARCIR
+2015 
-2023 ENASEVSG
+2023 
-2031 VSRGRAGHHRGNW
+2031 GN
-2044 RWNEE
+2044 
-2049 VKKKVR
+2049 
-2055 PRKGRERREKK
+2055 
-2066 LFRLAKARERKGRDL
+2066 
-2081 DQVKCIKGEDGTVL
+2081 
-2095 VEDDHIKNRWQSY
+2095 Y
-2108 FYRLLNDEGDRAIGL
+2108 
-2123 GELEHS
+2123 
-2129 EECLDFSY
+2129 
-2137 CRRFKVEEVREAVRR
+2137 
-2152 MRRSRATGP
+2152 
-2161 DEIPVDFWKFSGET
+2161 
-2175 GLRWLT
+2175 
-2181 GLFNGIFKTTKM
+2181 
-2193 SEAWRWS
+2193 
-2200 TMIPLYKNKGDIQSS
+2200 
-2215 NNYRGIKLL
+2215 
-2224 SHSMKI
+2224 

>member
-1 MAAASA
+1 MAAANA
-7 PITMKEA
+7 PITMKET
-14 LTRFIQLIESY
+14 LTLP
-25 REFRLAVE
+25 
-33 IALICYTLLGD
+33 
-44 SHEKMLLQSIG
+44 SIG
-55 VNPQFITFTNVT
+55 INPQFITFTNVT

-77 ETAPQNSVVIIDMNM
+77 ETAPQNSVVIVDMNM

-106 LMNPNTRILALKAQV
+106 LMNPNSRILALKAQL

-128 LQIFNIEAKQKI
+128 LQIFNIEMKSKM
-140 KSHQMPEQVVFWK
+140 KSHQMPEQ
-153 WITPKMLGLVT
+153 
-164 QTSVYHWPI
+164 
-173 EGDSEPVKMFDRT
+173 
-186 ANLANN
+186 
-192 QIINYR
+192 
-198 CDPSEKWLVLIGIAP
+198 
-213 GSPERP
+213 RP

-232 QQRSQALEAHAAS
+232 QQRSQALEAHAAA
-245 FASIRVPGNDRDSIL
+245 FASFKVTGNENFSIL
-260 ISFASKTS
+260 ISFATKSS
-268 NAGQVTSKLHVIELG
+268 NAGQTTSKLHVIELG

-314 SQKYGLIYVITKL
+314 SHKYSLIYVITKL

-356 ASSIG
+356 ASSVG
-361 GFYAVNRRGQVLL
+361 GFYAINRRGQVLL
-374 ATVNEATIIPFVS
+374 ATVNEATIVPFVS

-400 KRGNLPGAENLVVQ
+400 KRGNLPGAENLFGTILVLHNETYAPAILDISQVVQ

-467 TLLTKGKLNAFESLE
+467 TLLTRGKLNAFESLE

-511 GDLVKTVDNDLALKI
+511 GDLVKTVDTDLALKI
-526 YIKARATPK
+526 YVKARATPK

-543 REFDKILIYSK
+543 REFDKILVYSK
-554 QVGYTPDYL
+554 QLWKNGSVAGLSMHNCDLLLQVGYTPDYL

-573 PQEALEDLQKS
+573 PQ
-584 GGAPSSTKLGC
+584 GA
-595 SYEHVP
+595 VN
-601 RFMELPCS
+601 
-609 PIEQAALAF
+609 F
-618 SLWSFHRNM
+618 SLMMAKMEGGCPVDYNTITDLFLQRNL

-636 DVLKPNLPEHGY
+636 DVLKPNLPEHAF

-674 SHYDRPRIAQLCEK
+674 SHYDRPRVAQLCEK
-688 AGLYIR
+688 AGLYVR

-714 IEPQALV
+714 IEPQSLV

-740 MINIKGNLQII
+740 LVNLRGNLQII
-751 VQVAKEYC
+751 VQVAKEYSD
-759 EQLGIDACIKLFE
+759 QLGVDSCMKLFE
-772 QFKSYDG
+772 QFKSYEG

-803 AARTGQIK
+803 AAKTGQIK
-811 EVERVTRESNFYDPE
+811 EVERVTRESNFYDAE
-826 KTKNFLMDAKL
+826 KTKNFLMEVKL

-844 NVCDRFGFVPDLTHY
+844 N
-859 LYTNNMLR
+859 
-867 YIEGYVQKVNP
+867 VNP

-913 LVAECEKRNRLRLL
+913 LVDECEKRNRLRLL

-952 IESNNNPE
+952 IDSNNNPE

-996 DELINV
+996 EELINV
-1002 TNKNSLFKLQAR
+1002 TNRNSLFKLQAR

-1019 MDGDLWD
+1019 MDGDLWE
-1026 KVLNPDNE
+1026 KVLNPENE
-1034 FRRQLI
+1034 YRRQLI

-1150 VNVLLDNIRDIN
+1150 VNVLLDNIQSIA

-1204 QFLDVIHAA
+1204 QFLDVIRAS
-1213 EDADVYHDLVKYL
+1213 EDADVYHDLVRYL

-1267 PNVGDRLYDAALYEA
+1267 HNVGDRLYDEALYEA
-1282 AKIIFAFISNWAK
+1282 AKIIYAFISNWAK
-1295 LASTLI
+1295 LAVTLV
-1301 KLNQFQG
+1301 KLQQYQG

-1317 SAKTWKEVCFA
+1317 SSKTWKEVCFA

-1352 EEVSEF
+1352 EEVSEY

-1393 ARYRHEKLMEHIK
+1393 ARYRYEKLMEHIK

-1456 HMQFKDIVVKVAN
+1456 HMQFKDIAVKVAN

-1509 KAGHLRLV
+1509 KAGHLHLV
-1517 KPYMIAVQSN
+1517 KPYMVAVQSN

-1551 SIELH
+1551 SIDMH

-1580 ASIYKKAGRWKQSIA
+1580 AYIYKKAGRWKQSIA

-1609 ASQSGDRELA
+1609 CSQSGDRELA

-1647 PDVALELAWM
+1647 PDIALELAWM

-1676 GKVDELIKDKIEAQK
+1676 GKVDELIKGRIEQQSEMK
-1691 EAMAKENEEKDVMK
+1691 AKENEEKDVIK

-1720 PPMPGMGGP
+1720 PPGMGGA
-1729 GMGGG
+1729 GMGGYG
-1734 FTPPPP
+1734 PPQP

-1750 PPFVFVVSVS
+1750 PPF
-1760 AGDGIEFFVYDLDC
+1760 GMPPM
-1774 NVKFE
+1774 
-1779 SWLTKLRR
+1779 
-1787 INIACVQE
+1787 
-1795 TKWVGFKARDVDG
+1795 
-1808 YKLWYSGSER
+1808 GS
-1818 RRNGVGILVD
+1818 
-1828 EELRGLDGEEKM
+1828 
-1840 RFWEALDEVVRGVP
+1840 
-1854 SSEKIVV
+1854 
-1861 AGDFNGHIG
+1861 
-1870 ALPGSFSDV
+1870 
-1879 HGGFGFRKRN
+1879 
-1889 EEGATLL
+1889 
-1896 EFARSFGLVVVKWS
+1896 
-1910 FPKKDDHLITF
+1910 
-1921 RSAIAKT
+1921 
-1928 QIDFLLLRKGDKVLC
+1928 
-1943 KDCKVIPSE
+1943 
-1952 NLSTQHTLLVMNLG
+1952 
-1966 IKKDRKRRGE
+1966 
-1976 ECRLGIKWGGLT
+1976 
-1988 PVNAWEIGKKLA
+1988 
-2000 GMGVWQCRGDVDSKW
+2000 
-2015 DRVARCIR
+2015 
-2023 ENASEVSG
+2023 
-2031 VSRGRAGHHRGNW
+2031 
-2044 RWNEE
+2044 
-2049 VKKKVR
+2049 
-2055 PRKGRERREKK
+2055 
-2066 LFRLAKARERKGRDL
+2066 
-2081 DQVKCIKGEDGTVL
+2081 
-2095 VEDDHIKNRWQSY
+2095 Y
-2108 FYRLLNDEGDRAIGL
+2108 
-2123 GELEHS
+2123 
-2129 EECLDFSY
+2129 
-2137 CRRFKVEEVREAVRR
+2137 
-2152 MRRSRATGP
+2152 
-2161 DEIPVDFWKFSGET
+2161 
-2175 GLRWLT
+2175 
-2181 GLFNGIFKTTKM
+2181 
-2193 SEAWRWS
+2193 
-2200 TMIPLYKNKGDIQSS
+2200 
-2215 NNYRGIKLL
+2215 
-2224 SHSMKI
+2224 

>member
-1 MAAASA
+1 MAAANA

-14 LTRFIQLIESY
+14 LTLP
-25 REFRLAVE
+25 
-33 IALICYTLLGD
+33 
-44 SHEKMLLQSIG
+44 SIG
-55 VNPQFITFTNVT
+55 INTQFITFTHVT

-77 ETAPQNSVVIIDMNM
+77 ETSPQNSVVIIDMTM
-92 PMQPLRRPITADSA
+92 PNQPLRRPITADSA
-106 LMNPNTRILALKAQV
+106 LMNPNSRILALKAQLQ
-121 PGTTQDH
+121 GTTQDH
-128 LQIFNIEAKQKI
+128 LQIFNIELKAKM
-140 KSHQMPEQVVFWK
+140 KSYQMPEQVVFWK
-153 WITPKMLGLVT
+153 WISPKMLGLVT
-164 QTSVYHWPI
+164 QTSVYHWSI
-173 EGDSEPVKMFDRT
+173 EGDSEPVKMFERT

-198 CDPSEKWLVLIGIAP
+198 CDPTEKWLVLIGIAP

-245 FASIRVPGNDRDSIL
+245 FAQFKVPGNENPSVL
-260 ISFASKTS
+260 ISFASKTL

-283 AQPGKPS
+283 AQPGRPS
-290 FSKKQ
+290 FTKKQ

-303 FADDFPVAMQI
+303 FADDFPVSMQI
-314 SQKYGLIYVITKL
+314 SHKYNLIYVITKL

-356 ASSIG
+356 ATSVG
-361 GFYAVNRRGQVLL
+361 GFYAINRRGQVLL
-374 ATVNEATIIPFVS
+374 ATVNEQTIVNFVS

-394 LAVNLA
+394 LAVSLA
-400 KRGNLPGAENLVVQ
+400 KRGNLPGAEKLVVE
-414 RFQELFAQT
+414 RFHELFAQT

-467 TLLTKGKLNAFESLE
+467 TLLTRGKLNSFESLE

-563 FLLQTILRSD
+563 FLLQTILRTD
-573 PQEALEDLQKS
+573 PQGAVNFALMMSQMEGGSPVDYNTITDLFLQ
-584 GGAPSSTKLGC
+584 
-595 SYEHVP
+595 
-601 RFMELPCS
+601 
-609 PIEQAALAF
+609 
-618 SLWSFHRNM
+618 RNL

-636 DVLKPNLPEHGY
+636 DVLKPNLPEHGF

-688 AGLYIR
+688 AGLYVR

-699 SELPDIK
+699 TELPDIK

-714 IEPQALV
+714 IEPQSLV

-740 MINIKGNLQII
+740 LANLRGNLQII

-759 EQLGIDACIKLFE
+759 EQLGVEACIKIFE
-772 QFKSYDG
+772 QFRSYEG

-803 AARTGQIK
+803 AAKTGQIK
-811 EVERVTRESNFYDPE
+811 EVERVTRESNFYDAE
-826 KTKNFLMDAKL
+826 KTKNFLMEAKL

-859 LYTNNMLR
+859 LYTSNMLR

-913 LVAECEKRNRLRLL
+913 LVEECEKRNRLRLL

-952 IESNNNPE
+952 IDSNNNPE

-996 DELINV
+996 DELIYV

-1019 MDGDLWD
+1019 MDGDLWA
-1026 KVLNPDNE
+1026 KVLDPDNDY
-1034 FRRQLI
+1034 RRQLI

-1046 ALPESKSPEQ
+1046 ALPESSSPEQ

-1110 DYINRLDNFDGPAVG
+1110 DYVNRLDNFDGPAVG
-1125 EVAVEAQLYEEAF
+1125 EMAVEAQLYEEAF

-1150 VNVLLDNIRDIN
+1150 VNVLLDNIHSID

-1177 SQVAKAQLREGLVSD
+1177 SQVAKAQLRDGLVSD
-1192 AIESFIRADDAT
+1192 AIESFIRADDST
-1204 QFLDVIHAA
+1204 QFLDVIRAA
-1213 EDADVYHDLVKYL
+1213 EDANVYHDLVKYL

-1232 TKEPKVDSELIY
+1232 AKEPKVDSELIY
-1244 AYAKIDRLGDI
+1244 AYAKIDRLSDI

-1267 PNVGDRLYDAALYEA
+1267 QTVGDRLYDEALYEA

-1295 LASTLI
+1295 LAITLV

-1317 SAKTWKEVCFA
+1317 SSKTWKEVCFA

-1344 IIVQVDDL
+1344 IIIQVDDL
-1352 EEVSEF
+1352 EEVSEY

-1393 ARYRHEKLMEHIK
+1393 ARYRPEKLMEHIK

-1444 TTVMNHSPDAWD
+1444 TTIMNHSPEAWD
-1456 HMQFKDIVVKVAN
+1456 HMQFKDVVVKVAN

-1478 FYLQEHPDLINDLL
+1478 FYLEEHPDLINDVL

-1497 RVDHTRVVDIMR
+1497 RVDHARVVDILR

-1517 KPYMIAVQSN
+1517 KPYMVAVQSN

-1551 SIELH
+1551 SIDLY
-1556 DNFDQIGLAQKIE
+1556 DNFDQIGLAQRIE

-1580 ASIYKKAGRWKQSIA
+1580 AYIYKKAGRWKQSIA

-1609 ASQSGDRELA
+1609 ASQSGERELA
-1619 EELLVYFIEQGKKEC
+1619 EELLVYFIDQGKKEC

-1647 PDVALELAWM
+1647 ADIVLELAWM
-1657 NNMIDF
+1657 HNMVDF

-1676 GKVDELIKDKIEAQK
+1676 GKVDELVKDKIEAQNEVK
-1691 EAMAKENEEKDVMK
+1691 AKEHEEKEVVA

-1729 GMGGG
+1729 VGMGGG
-1734 FTPPPP
+1734 FAPPP
-1740 PMGGMGMPPM
+1740 PMGGLGMPPM
-1750 PPFVFVVSVS
+1750 PPY
-1760 AGDGIEFFVYDLDC
+1760 GMPPM
-1774 NVKFE
+1774 
-1779 SWLTKLRR
+1779 
-1787 INIACVQE
+1787 
-1795 TKWVGFKARDVDG
+1795 
-1808 YKLWYSGSER
+1808 GS
-1818 RRNGVGILVD
+1818 
-1828 EELRGLDGEEKM
+1828 
-1840 RFWEALDEVVRGVP
+1840 
-1854 SSEKIVV
+1854 
-1861 AGDFNGHIG
+1861 
-1870 ALPGSFSDV
+1870 
-1879 HGGFGFRKRN
+1879 
-1889 EEGATLL
+1889 
-1896 EFARSFGLVVVKWS
+1896 
-1910 FPKKDDHLITF
+1910 
-1921 RSAIAKT
+1921 
-1928 QIDFLLLRKGDKVLC
+1928 
-1943 KDCKVIPSE
+1943 
-1952 NLSTQHTLLVMNLG
+1952 
-1966 IKKDRKRRGE
+1966 
-1976 ECRLGIKWGGLT
+1976 
-1988 PVNAWEIGKKLA
+1988 
-2000 GMGVWQCRGDVDSKW
+2000 
-2015 DRVARCIR
+2015 
-2023 ENASEVSG
+2023 
-2031 VSRGRAGHHRGNW
+2031 
-2044 RWNEE
+2044 
-2049 VKKKVR
+2049 
-2055 PRKGRERREKK
+2055 
-2066 LFRLAKARERKGRDL
+2066 
-2081 DQVKCIKGEDGTVL
+2081 
-2095 VEDDHIKNRWQSY
+2095 SY
-2108 FYRLLNDEGDRAIGL
+2108 
-2123 GELEHS
+2123 
-2129 EECLDFSY
+2129 
-2137 CRRFKVEEVREAVRR
+2137 
-2152 MRRSRATGP
+2152 
-2161 DEIPVDFWKFSGET
+2161 
-2175 GLRWLT
+2175 
-2181 GLFNGIFKTTKM
+2181 
-2193 SEAWRWS
+2193 
-2200 TMIPLYKNKGDIQSS
+2200 
-2215 NNYRGIKLL
+2215 
-2224 SHSMKI
+2224 